1 MKYTNL
7 KRFFTRKQI
16 IALIIS
22 LIILIESFSPYGILL
37 SEVHAASPIKENK
50 PYFEIDI
57 HPIDTSKDY
66 DHWDNDTT
74 YYYYDFD
81 PDTDTIE
88 TYSGTRIVTMDIII
102 KNGTTVTGLN
112 AGNIKLKYDKSIL
125 SPIVEVN
132 IGTNKRPIWELQ
144 EPTDMEDWASD
155 GIYFDTSPATG
166 IDTSSCTFRID
177 GATTKTMADE
187 TVIATLTFKLADGKT
202 MEDITTDVFSIG
214 DPDDIMLA
222 YDGGAYYVNG
232 KDYLLFKGFSAG
244 AKKIN
249 NISFKSQPTK
259 NKYYN
264 TETLDF
270 TGAILTVSYDDG
282 SSEDVT
288 VSDAITSGK
297 MTLDSTTANN
307 TTKKTTLTY
316 DGETIDFD
324 YYVLDSISKKTNLT
338 KMNYEHGDTI
348 DFSGGQ
354 LTATYKD
361 SSGNTL
367 EDTLNIA
374 SEIAT
379 GEITVDKTKADVD
392 NKKVTFTYK
401 SLTTDMTLTVT
412 DPVSSISITKQPTNV
427 TYDDG
432 DTISLAGGEITPV
445 TKSGKT
451 LTPISADDS
460 KVTAS
465 STTASISSIPVSDR
479 WVIAGGNGLTAGNQ
493 KITLTYEGKTADLNI
508 VVNDTVSGV
517 SITTQPTAQN
527 KYGTSAGALNY
538 SGLVATITT
547 SGGGS
552 FTVGASSLAIDTSGY
567 NPTKLAK
574 QSLPVK
580 YGTINSTNT
589 VDIQL
594 VNYITGITTAFTK
607 TEFDYDTSLD
617 DVISNGKY
625 VEVYADGSSSS
636 PKTITAGMVTGY
648 VQKPAG
654 SLFNVNHKYNETLT
668 IKLDSSSNVF
678 DKLPAT
684 ATQVITINDVIKDIS
699 VLYKPSKVTY
709 KYGEAFS
716 ATGGQINI
724 NYISG
729 AQSNISM
736 EASGVT
742 LTEQDGSTINMSPSA
757 SSFVSK
763 TATKTIKVSYTSN
776 GKIFDTSFD
785 VYIKDEAA
793 SISISKNPKTIFNHG
808 DTFDESAGELKIVYK
823 SGNSEVINL
832 NQAVVTE
839 SDGSEV
845 DMEPKYSKYTNNN
858 LVKNLLVTYRGKTTN
873 YDITLQNPIDS
884 ITIENTP
891 KQSYKLNEATT
902 GVGGTIKV
910 TRKAGNTESINIDDS
925 MVSGLD
931 TTVAGTGKTATITY
945 TDEFGNLK
953 TTTYTYDV
961 IDNVTSIDIVAPS
974 KNVYNHGEALALD
987 GTITVHYASGTTNNV
1002 TMTSS
1007 MIKEGSGA
1015 VDMSP
1020 TSYDDDTQKV
1030 NKKLTIE
1037 YSEGGVTKSIDY
1049 PITIINDVKS
1059 IAVQDPATK
1068 TTYNIG
1074 DTLDVT
1080 GLSILVT
1087 RAMGTTGVVTVTPD
1101 MVTGFDS
1108 SKENTNLSL
1117 TISYTENGITKTA
1130 TYEVS
1135 VVDSVKSITIN
1146 GTPQSEV
1153 KYGEELDLSKIKL
1166 DVTKGSGTTQETV
1179 TDSMI
1184 SGYDKTKIGKQTVT
1198 ITYGGQTT
1206 TFDVTVKDYV
1216 TKIEVNPSS
1225 VTGTYNDELSKLITD
1240 NSIKYTVT
1248 YAKAGA
1254 QSPIAL
1260 AESMVS
1266 GYNKATTTAQNLTI
1280 TYTDNDSSSYTN
1292 GDNFTASLQV
1302 TLMNTVSGITIT
1314 PPTKTTYNHGD
1325 SLDLTGGEI
1334 NLTYEDGTSGT
1345 LDISKA
1351 TITESDGSP
1360 LNMSPASYDGTQKV
1374 DKTLKI
1380 EYSKDGQTG
1389 TVNYPITII
1398 NDIKSIAVHDP
1409 ATKTTYNIGDTL
1421 DVTGLSI
1428 LVTRAMGT
1436 TGVVTVTPDMVT
1448 GFDSSKENT
1457 NLSLTISYTEN
1468 GITKTATYE
1477 VSVVDSVKS
1486 ITINGTPQSEV
1497 KYGEELD
1504 LSKIKLDVTKG
1515 SGTTQET
1522 VTDSMIS
1529 GYDKTKIGKQ
1539 TVTITY
1545 GGQTTTFDV
1554 TVKDYV
1560 TKIEVNPSSVTGTY
1574 NDELSKLITDN
1585 SIKYTVTYA
1594 KAGAQSPIALAES
1607 MVSGYNKATTTAQNL
1622 TITYTDNDS
1631 SSYTNGDNFTASLQ
1645 VTLMNT
1651 VSGITITPPTKTT
1664 YNHGDSLDLTGG
1676 EINLTYEDG
1685 TSGTLDISKATIT
1698 ESDGSPL
1705 NMSPASYDGTQKVD
1719 KTLKIEYS
1727 KDGQTGTVNY
1737 PITIIN
1743 DIKSIAVH
1751 DPATKTTYNIG
1762 DTLDVTGLSILVTR
1776 AMGTTGVVTVTP
1788 DMVTGFDSSKENTNL
1803 SLTISYT
1810 ENGITKTATY
1820 EVSVVDSVK
1829 SITINGTPQSEVKY
1843 GEELDLSK
1851 IKLDVT
1857 KGSGTTQ
1864 ETVTDSMISG
1874 YDKTKIGKQTVT
1886 ITYGGQTTTFDVTV
1900 KDYVTK
1906 IEVNPSSVTGTYNDE
1921 LSKLITDNSIKYTV
1935 TYAKAGAQSPIALAE
1950 SMVSGYNKATTT
1962 AQNLTITYTDND
1974 SSSYTNGDNFTASLQ
1989 VTLMNTVSGIT
2000 ITPPTKT
2007 TYNHGDSLDLTGG
2020 EINLTYEDGTSGT
2033 LDISKATITES
2044 DGSPL
2049 NMSPAS
2055 YDGTQKVD
2063 KTLKIEYSK
2072 DGQTGT
2078 VNYPITI
2085 INDIKSIAVHDPAT
2099 KTTYNIGDTLD
2110 VTGLSILVTRAMGTT
2125 GVVTVTPDMVTGF
2138 DSSKENTN
2146 LSLTISYTENGIT
2159 KTATY
2164 EVSVVDSVKSI
2175 TINGTPQSEVKY
2187 GEELDLSKIKLDVT
2201 KGSGTTQET
2210 VTDSMISG
2218 YDKTKIGKQTV
2229 TITYG
2234 GQTTTFDVTVKDY
2247 VTKIEVNPSSVT
2259 GTYNDELSK
2268 LITDNS
2274 IKYTVT
2280 YAKAGAQSP
2289 IALAESMV
2297 SGYNKATTTAQN
2309 LTITYTDNDSSS
2321 YTNGDN
2327 FTASLQVTLMN
2338 TVSGITIT
2346 PPTKTT
2352 YNHGDSLDLTGGEI
2366 NLTYEDGTSGTL
2378 DISKATI
2385 TESDGS
2391 PLNMSPA
2398 SYDGTQK
2405 VDKTLKIE
2413 YSKDGQTGTVNYPIT
2428 IINDV
2433 KSITIKTLPQTEYKV
2448 NETLDI
2454 TTGEL
2459 LVTRAVGTEIVTMSS
2474 PKVTV
2479 SGFDNTQE
2487 SKDLKLTVDYTE
2499 NGITKT
2505 TDYLVNVTDNVQS
2518 ISLKTMPPTNYKYG
2532 EPLNVTGGQIEVVK
2546 DSGVQTINITNDM
2559 IKELDGSEFDSTKLG
2574 TRKLQI
2580 SYGGKTLEY
2589 EITVED
2595 YVTGIILTP
2604 PTKLVYEC
2612 GEELDLTGGKIEKV
2626 MASGTK
2632 IDVALS
2638 DSSVSI
2644 SGYDKTKAGS
2654 QTINVIYEG
2663 ITKQFG
2669 VTVEDNVQSV
2679 TLIGT
2684 PKTEYKYGESLDVA
2698 GLQLEVTSSSGNKQY
2713 VTVTPSM
2720 VTGFNSNQLGEQI
2733 LIITY
2738 KGKTVQYK
2746 VNVKDY
2752 VKDIEIVE
2760 PTKLVYKLNET
2771 IDLNGGTV
2779 RAVMASGTATSPVAM
2794 TSAMI
2799 TGFDSTSIGAKT
2811 LTVSYQGYTKTFGIT
2826 VQDLTN
2832 SMVIKTLPNK
2842 VKYLYGQKLDLT
2854 GGTIEITKESGE
2866 TEIISMTSSM
2876 VTGYNSNKL
2885 GTQTLTVTY
2894 DGLSQT
2900 FPVTVEDYELNS
2912 LFITP
2917 PTKRNYEYG
2926 ESLDLTGGKV
2936 TTKMASGAI
2945 KESTN
2950 MTASMISGFDNTK
2963 VGSQKITVT
2972 YDGKSNSFTISVKD
2986 LIKGISMNTQPN
2998 KTNYDFGANLDV
3010 SGATITVVKSSG
3022 ITVIPVTSNMIS
3034 EYNPKNAGTQ
3044 VIKVSYGGFTTNFIV
3059 NVLPKKNSTK
3069 DSNTKDN
3076 TNINRHHNKTNNNN
3090 NEEANI
3096 PNQEETK
3103 DNQITNDNVQ
3113 ENQNTKPKENT
3124 KEEDNK
3130 EVPKNNTKDDKKQED
3145 KDIERNKGINK
3156 KSIAAIIAA
3165 IALGILI
3172 LIIVFKRNVRI
3183 LIEEDGEFVL
3193 GGLDKVSKNNLKLD
3207 IDQYLDKDTYDNKVK
3222 VVFNDSISKKLD
3234 GKIIEIN
3241 YKNRVFKYKIHYADK
3256 PFEINLDNSVINRI
3270 EVIK

>member
-1080 GLSILVT
+1080 GLSISVT
-1087 RAMGTTGVVTVTPD
+1087 RATGTPKVVTVTPD
-1101 MVTGFDS
+1101 MITGFDS

-1117 TISYTENGITKTA
+1117 TISYTENGITKTT

-1166 DVTKGSGTTQETV
+1166 DVTKGSGTIQETV

-1184 SGYDKTKIGKQTVT
+1184 SGYDKTKLGKQTVT

-1260 AESMVS
+1260 AESMVN
-1266 GYNKATTTAQNLTI
+1266 GYNKATTTAQNLI
-1280 TYTDNDSSSYTN
+1280 VTYTDNDSSSYTN
-1292 GDNFTASLQV
+1292 GNNFTTSLQV

-1334 NLTYEDGTSGT
+1334 NLRYEDGTSGT
-1345 LDISKA
+1345 LDI
-1351 TITESDGSP
+1351 
-1360 LNMSPASYDGTQKV
+1360 N
-1374 DKTLKI
+1374 
-1380 EYSKDGQTG
+1380 
-1389 TVNYPITII
+1389 
-1398 NDIKSIAVHDP
+1398 
-1409 ATKTTYNIGDTL
+1409 
-1421 DVTGLSI
+1421 
-1428 LVTRAMGT
+1428 
-1436 TGVVTVTPDMVT
+1436 
-1448 GFDSSKENT
+1448 
-1457 NLSLTISYTEN
+1457 
-1468 GITKTATYE
+1468 
-1477 VSVVDSVKS
+1477 
-1486 ITINGTPQSEV
+1486 
-1497 KYGEELD
+1497 
-1504 LSKIKLDVTKG
+1504 
-1515 SGTTQET
+1515 
-1522 VTDSMIS
+1522 
-1529 GYDKTKIGKQ
+1529 
-1539 TVTITY
+1539 
-1545 GGQTTTFDV
+1545 
-1554 TVKDYV
+1554 
-1560 TKIEVNPSSVTGTY
+1560 
-1574 NDELSKLITDN
+1574 
-1585 SIKYTVTYA
+1585 
-1594 KAGAQSPIALAES
+1594 
-1607 MVSGYNKATTTAQNL
+1607 
-1622 TITYTDNDS
+1622 
-1631 SSYTNGDNFTASLQ
+1631 
-1645 VTLMNT
+1645 
-1651 VSGITITPPTKTT
+1651 
-1664 YNHGDSLDLTGG
+1664 
-1676 EINLTYEDG
+1676 
-1685 TSGTLDISKATIT
+1685 
-1698 ESDGSPL
+1698 
-1705 NMSPASYDGTQKVD
+1705 
-1719 KTLKIEYS
+1719 
-1727 KDGQTGTVNY
+1727 
-1737 PITIIN
+1737 
-1743 DIKSIAVH
+1743 
-1751 DPATKTTYNIG
+1751 
-1762 DTLDVTGLSILVTR
+1762 
-1776 AMGTTGVVTVTP
+1776 
-1788 DMVTGFDSSKENTNL
+1788 
-1803 SLTISYT
+1803 
-1810 ENGITKTATY
+1810 
-1820 EVSVVDSVK
+1820 
-1829 SITINGTPQSEVKY
+1829 
-1843 GEELDLSK
+1843 
-1851 IKLDVT
+1851 
-1857 KGSGTTQ
+1857 
-1864 ETVTDSMISG
+1864 
-1874 YDKTKIGKQTVT
+1874 
-1886 ITYGGQTTTFDVTV
+1886 
-1900 KDYVTK
+1900 
-1906 IEVNPSSVTGTYNDE
+1906 
-1921 LSKLITDNSIKYTV
+1921 
-1935 TYAKAGAQSPIALAE
+1935 
-1950 SMVSGYNKATTT
+1950 
-1962 AQNLTITYTDND
+1962 
-1974 SSSYTNGDNFTASLQ
+1974 
-1989 VTLMNTVSGIT
+1989 
-2000 ITPPTKT
+2000 
-2007 TYNHGDSLDLTGG
+2007 
-2020 EINLTYEDGTSGT
+2020 
-2033 LDISKATITES
+2033 
-2044 DGSPL
+2044 
-2049 NMSPAS
+2049 
-2055 YDGTQKVD
+2055 
-2063 KTLKIEYSK
+2063 
-2072 DGQTGT
+2072 
-2078 VNYPITI
+2078 
-2085 INDIKSIAVHDPAT
+2085 
-2099 KTTYNIGDTLD
+2099 
-2110 VTGLSILVTRAMGTT
+2110 
-2125 GVVTVTPDMVTGF
+2125 
-2138 DSSKENTN
+2138 
-2146 LSLTISYTENGIT
+2146 
-2159 KTATY
+2159 
-2164 EVSVVDSVKSI
+2164 
-2175 TINGTPQSEVKY
+2175 
-2187 GEELDLSKIKLDVT
+2187 
-2201 KGSGTTQET
+2201 
-2210 VTDSMISG
+2210 
-2218 YDKTKIGKQTV
+2218 
-2229 TITYG
+2229 
-2234 GQTTTFDVTVKDY
+2234 
-2247 VTKIEVNPSSVT
+2247 
-2259 GTYNDELSK
+2259 
-2268 LITDNS
+2268 
-2274 IKYTVT
+2274 
-2280 YAKAGAQSP
+2280 
-2289 IALAESMV
+2289 
-2297 SGYNKATTTAQN
+2297 
-2309 LTITYTDNDSSS
+2309 
-2321 YTNGDN
+2321 
-2327 FTASLQVTLMN
+2327 
-2338 TVSGITIT
+2338 
-2346 PPTKTT
+2346 
-2352 YNHGDSLDLTGGEI
+2352 
-2366 NLTYEDGTSGTL
+2366 
-2378 DISKATI
+2378 KATI

>member
-1080 GLSILVT
+1080 GLSISVT
-1087 RAMGTTGVVTVTPD
+1087 RATGTPKVVTVTPD
-1101 MVTGFDS
+1101 MITGFDS

-1117 TISYTENGITKTA
+1117 TISYTENGITKTT

-1166 DVTKGSGTTQETV
+1166 DVTKGSGTIQETV

-1184 SGYDKTKIGKQTVT
+1184 SGYDKTKLGKQTVT

-1260 AESMVS
+1260 AESMVN

-1292 GDNFTASLQV
+1292 GNNFTTSLQV

-1334 NLTYEDGTSGT
+1334 NLRYEDGTSGT
-1345 LDISKA
+1345 LDINKA

-1360 LNMSPASYDGTQKV
+1360 LNMSPASYGKEQKV

-1522 VTDSMIS
+1522 VTNSMIS

-1585 SIKYTVTYA
+1585 NIKYTVTYA
-1594 KAGAQSPIALAES
+1594 KAGAQSL
-1607 MVSGYNKATTTAQNL
+1607 
-1622 TITYTDNDS
+1622 
-1631 SSYTNGDNFTASLQ
+1631 
-1645 VTLMNT
+1645 
-1651 VSGITITPPTKTT
+1651 
-1664 YNHGDSLDLTGG
+1664 
-1676 EINLTYEDG
+1676 
-1685 TSGTLDISKATIT
+1685 
-1698 ESDGSPL
+1698 
-1705 NMSPASYDGTQKVD
+1705 
-1719 KTLKIEYS
+1719 
-1727 KDGQTGTVNY
+1727 
-1737 PITIIN
+1737 
-1743 DIKSIAVH
+1743 
-1751 DPATKTTYNIG
+1751 
-1762 DTLDVTGLSILVTR
+1762 
-1776 AMGTTGVVTVTP
+1776 
-1788 DMVTGFDSSKENTNL
+1788 
-1803 SLTISYT
+1803 
-1810 ENGITKTATY
+1810 
-1820 EVSVVDSVK
+1820 
-1829 SITINGTPQSEVKY
+1829 
-1843 GEELDLSK
+1843 
-1851 IKLDVT
+1851 
-1857 KGSGTTQ
+1857 
-1864 ETVTDSMISG
+1864 
-1874 YDKTKIGKQTVT
+1874 
-1886 ITYGGQTTTFDVTV
+1886 
-1900 KDYVTK
+1900 
-1906 IEVNPSSVTGTYNDE
+1906 
-1921 LSKLITDNSIKYTV
+1921 
-1935 TYAKAGAQSPIALAE
+1935 
-1950 SMVSGYNKATTT
+1950 
-1962 AQNLTITYTDND
+1962 
-1974 SSSYTNGDNFTASLQ
+1974 
-1989 VTLMNTVSGIT
+1989 
-2000 ITPPTKT
+2000 
-2007 TYNHGDSLDLTGG
+2007 
-2020 EINLTYEDGTSGT
+2020 
-2033 LDISKATITES
+2033 
-2044 DGSPL
+2044 
-2049 NMSPAS
+2049 
-2055 YDGTQKVD
+2055 
-2063 KTLKIEYSK
+2063 
-2072 DGQTGT
+2072 
-2078 VNYPITI
+2078 
-2085 INDIKSIAVHDPAT
+2085 
-2099 KTTYNIGDTLD
+2099 
-2110 VTGLSILVTRAMGTT
+2110 
-2125 GVVTVTPDMVTGF
+2125 
-2138 DSSKENTN
+2138 
-2146 LSLTISYTENGIT
+2146 
-2159 KTATY
+2159 
-2164 EVSVVDSVKSI
+2164 
-2175 TINGTPQSEVKY
+2175 
-2187 GEELDLSKIKLDVT
+2187 
-2201 KGSGTTQET
+2201 
-2210 VTDSMISG
+2210 
-2218 YDKTKIGKQTV
+2218 
-2229 TITYG
+2229 
-2234 GQTTTFDVTVKDY
+2234 
-2247 VTKIEVNPSSVT
+2247 
-2259 GTYNDELSK
+2259 
-2268 LITDNS
+2268 
-2274 IKYTVT
+2274 
-2280 YAKAGAQSP
+2280 

>member
-873 YDITLQNPIDS
+873 YEITLQNPIDS

-1080 GLSILVT
+1080 GLSISVTRATGTPKVVTVTPDMITGFDSSKENTNLSLTISYTENGITKTATYEVSVVDSVKSITINGTPQSEVKYGEELDLSKIKLDVTKGSGTTQETVTDSMISGYDKTKIGKQTVTITYGGQTTTFDVTVKDYVTKIEVNPSSVTGTYNDELSKLITDNSIKYTVTYAKAGAQSPIALAESMVSGYNKATTTAQNLTITYTDNDSSSYTNGNNFTTSLQVTLMNTVSGITITPPTKTTYNHGDSLDLTGGEINLTYEDGTSGTLDINKATITESDGSPLNMSPASYGKEQKVDKTLKIEYSKDGQTGTVNYPITIINDIKSIAVHDPATKTTYNIGDTLDVTGLSILVT
-1087 RAMGTTGVVTVTPD
+1087 RATGTPKLVTVTPD

-1292 GDNFTASLQV
+1292 GNNFTTSLQV

-1345 LDISKA
+1345 LDI
-1351 TITESDGSP
+1351 
-1360 LNMSPASYDGTQKV
+1360 N
-1374 DKTLKI
+1374 
-1380 EYSKDGQTG
+1380 
-1389 TVNYPITII
+1389 
-1398 NDIKSIAVHDP
+1398 
-1409 ATKTTYNIGDTL
+1409 
-1421 DVTGLSI
+1421 
-1428 LVTRAMGT
+1428 
-1436 TGVVTVTPDMVT
+1436 
-1448 GFDSSKENT
+1448 
-1457 NLSLTISYTEN
+1457 
-1468 GITKTATYE
+1468 
-1477 VSVVDSVKS
+1477 
-1486 ITINGTPQSEV
+1486 
-1497 KYGEELD
+1497 
-1504 LSKIKLDVTKG
+1504 
-1515 SGTTQET
+1515 
-1522 VTDSMIS
+1522 
-1529 GYDKTKIGKQ
+1529 
-1539 TVTITY
+1539 
-1545 GGQTTTFDV
+1545 
-1554 TVKDYV
+1554 
-1560 TKIEVNPSSVTGTY
+1560 
-1574 NDELSKLITDN
+1574 
-1585 SIKYTVTYA
+1585 
-1594 KAGAQSPIALAES
+1594 
-1607 MVSGYNKATTTAQNL
+1607 
-1622 TITYTDNDS
+1622 
-1631 SSYTNGDNFTASLQ
+1631 
-1645 VTLMNT
+1645 
-1651 VSGITITPPTKTT
+1651 
-1664 YNHGDSLDLTGG
+1664 
-1676 EINLTYEDG
+1676 
-1685 TSGTLDISKATIT
+1685 
-1698 ESDGSPL
+1698 
-1705 NMSPASYDGTQKVD
+1705 
-1719 KTLKIEYS
+1719 
-1727 KDGQTGTVNY
+1727 
-1737 PITIIN
+1737 
-1743 DIKSIAVH
+1743 
-1751 DPATKTTYNIG
+1751 
-1762 DTLDVTGLSILVTR
+1762 
-1776 AMGTTGVVTVTP
+1776 
-1788 DMVTGFDSSKENTNL
+1788 
-1803 SLTISYT
+1803 
-1810 ENGITKTATY
+1810 
-1820 EVSVVDSVK
+1820 
-1829 SITINGTPQSEVKY
+1829 
-1843 GEELDLSK
+1843 
-1851 IKLDVT
+1851 
-1857 KGSGTTQ
+1857 
-1864 ETVTDSMISG
+1864 
-1874 YDKTKIGKQTVT
+1874 
-1886 ITYGGQTTTFDVTV
+1886 
-1900 KDYVTK
+1900 
-1906 IEVNPSSVTGTYNDE
+1906 
-1921 LSKLITDNSIKYTV
+1921 
-1935 TYAKAGAQSPIALAE
+1935 
-1950 SMVSGYNKATTT
+1950 
-1962 AQNLTITYTDND
+1962 
-1974 SSSYTNGDNFTASLQ
+1974 
-1989 VTLMNTVSGIT
+1989 
-2000 ITPPTKT
+2000 
-2007 TYNHGDSLDLTGG
+2007 
-2020 EINLTYEDGTSGT
+2020 
-2033 LDISKATITES
+2033 
-2044 DGSPL
+2044 
-2049 NMSPAS
+2049 
-2055 YDGTQKVD
+2055 
-2063 KTLKIEYSK
+2063 
-2072 DGQTGT
+2072 
-2078 VNYPITI
+2078 
-2085 INDIKSIAVHDPAT
+2085 
-2099 KTTYNIGDTLD
+2099 
-2110 VTGLSILVTRAMGTT
+2110 
-2125 GVVTVTPDMVTGF
+2125 
-2138 DSSKENTN
+2138 
-2146 LSLTISYTENGIT
+2146 
-2159 KTATY
+2159 
-2164 EVSVVDSVKSI
+2164 
-2175 TINGTPQSEVKY
+2175 
-2187 GEELDLSKIKLDVT
+2187 
-2201 KGSGTTQET
+2201 
-2210 VTDSMISG
+2210 
-2218 YDKTKIGKQTV
+2218 
-2229 TITYG
+2229 
-2234 GQTTTFDVTVKDY
+2234 
-2247 VTKIEVNPSSVT
+2247 
-2259 GTYNDELSK
+2259 
-2268 LITDNS
+2268 
-2274 IKYTVT
+2274 
-2280 YAKAGAQSP
+2280 
-2289 IALAESMV
+2289 
-2297 SGYNKATTTAQN
+2297 
-2309 LTITYTDNDSSS
+2309 
-2321 YTNGDN
+2321 
-2327 FTASLQVTLMN
+2327 
-2338 TVSGITIT
+2338 
-2346 PPTKTT
+2346 
-2352 YNHGDSLDLTGGEI
+2352 
-2366 NLTYEDGTSGTL
+2366 
-2378 DISKATI
+2378 KATI

-2654 QTINVIYEG
+2654 QTINVTYEG

-2771 IDLNGGTV
+2771 IDLSGGTV

-2866 TEIISMTSSM
+2866 TEIISITSSM

-2986 LIKGISMNTQPN
+2986 SIKGISMNTQPN

-3022 ITVIPVTSNMIS
+3022 ITVIPVTSDMIS

>member
-7 KRFFTRKQI
+7 KRFFTRKRI

-297 MTLDSTTANN
+297 ITLDSTTANN

-1080 GLSILVT
+1080 GLSISVT
-1087 RAMGTTGVVTVTPD
+1087 RATGTPKVVTVTPD
-1101 MVTGFDS
+1101 MITGFDS

-1166 DVTKGSGTTQETV
+1166 DVTKGSGTIQETV

-1334 NLTYEDGTSGT
+1334 NLRYEDGTSGT
-1345 LDISKA
+1345 LDINKA

-1515 SGTTQET
+1515 SGTIQET

-1676 EINLTYEDG
+1676 EINLRYEDG
-1685 TSGTLDISKATIT
+1685 TSGTLDI
-1698 ESDGSPL
+1698 
-1705 NMSPASYDGTQKVD
+1705 N
-1719 KTLKIEYS
+1719 
-1727 KDGQTGTVNY
+1727 
-1737 PITIIN
+1737 
-1743 DIKSIAVH
+1743 
-1751 DPATKTTYNIG
+1751 
-1762 DTLDVTGLSILVTR
+1762 
-1776 AMGTTGVVTVTP
+1776 
-1788 DMVTGFDSSKENTNL
+1788 
-1803 SLTISYT
+1803 
-1810 ENGITKTATY
+1810 
-1820 EVSVVDSVK
+1820 
-1829 SITINGTPQSEVKY
+1829 
-1843 GEELDLSK
+1843 
-1851 IKLDVT
+1851 
-1857 KGSGTTQ
+1857 
-1864 ETVTDSMISG
+1864 
-1874 YDKTKIGKQTVT
+1874 
-1886 ITYGGQTTTFDVTV
+1886 
-1900 KDYVTK
+1900 
-1906 IEVNPSSVTGTYNDE
+1906 
-1921 LSKLITDNSIKYTV
+1921 
-1935 TYAKAGAQSPIALAE
+1935 
-1950 SMVSGYNKATTT
+1950 
-1962 AQNLTITYTDND
+1962 
-1974 SSSYTNGDNFTASLQ
+1974 
-1989 VTLMNTVSGIT
+1989 
-2000 ITPPTKT
+2000 
-2007 TYNHGDSLDLTGG
+2007 
-2020 EINLTYEDGTSGT
+2020 
-2033 LDISKATITES
+2033 
-2044 DGSPL
+2044 
-2049 NMSPAS
+2049 
-2055 YDGTQKVD
+2055 
-2063 KTLKIEYSK
+2063 
-2072 DGQTGT
+2072 
-2078 VNYPITI
+2078 
-2085 INDIKSIAVHDPAT
+2085 
-2099 KTTYNIGDTLD
+2099 
-2110 VTGLSILVTRAMGTT
+2110 
-2125 GVVTVTPDMVTGF
+2125 
-2138 DSSKENTN
+2138 
-2146 LSLTISYTENGIT
+2146 
-2159 KTATY
+2159 
-2164 EVSVVDSVKSI
+2164 
-2175 TINGTPQSEVKY
+2175 
-2187 GEELDLSKIKLDVT
+2187 
-2201 KGSGTTQET
+2201 
-2210 VTDSMISG
+2210 
-2218 YDKTKIGKQTV
+2218 
-2229 TITYG
+2229 
-2234 GQTTTFDVTVKDY
+2234 
-2247 VTKIEVNPSSVT
+2247 
-2259 GTYNDELSK
+2259 
-2268 LITDNS
+2268 
-2274 IKYTVT
+2274 
-2280 YAKAGAQSP
+2280 
-2289 IALAESMV
+2289 
-2297 SGYNKATTTAQN
+2297 
-2309 LTITYTDNDSSS
+2309 
-2321 YTNGDN
+2321 
-2327 FTASLQVTLMN
+2327 
-2338 TVSGITIT
+2338 
-2346 PPTKTT
+2346 
-2352 YNHGDSLDLTGGEI
+2352 
-2366 NLTYEDGTSGTL
+2366 
-2378 DISKATI
+2378 KATI

-2518 ISLKTMPPTNYKYG
+2518 ISLKTTPPTNYKYG

-2546 DSGVQTINITNDM
+2546 DSGVQNINITNDM

-2866 TEIISMTSSM
+2866 TEIISITSSM

-2986 LIKGISMNTQPN
+2986 SIKGISMNTQPN

-3022 ITVIPVTSNMIS
+3022 ITVIPVTSDMIS

>member
-1080 GLSILVT
+1080 GLSISVT
-1087 RAMGTTGVVTVTPD
+1087 RATGTPKVVTVTPD
-1101 MVTGFDS
+1101 MITGFDS

-1117 TISYTENGITKTA
+1117 TISYTENGITKTT

-1260 AESMVS
+1260 AESMVN
-1266 GYNKATTTAQNLTI
+1266 GYNKATTTAQNLTV

-1292 GDNFTASLQV
+1292 GNNFTTSLQV

-1334 NLTYEDGTSGT
+1334 NLRYEDGTSGT
-1345 LDISKA
+1345 LDINKA

-1428 LVTRAMGT
+1428 LVTRATGT
-1436 TGVVTVTPDMVT
+1436 PKLVTVTPDMVT

-1468 GITKTATYE
+1468 GITKTARYE

-1607 MVSGYNKATTTAQNL
+1607 MVNGYNKATTTAQNL
-1622 TITYTDNDS
+1622 TVTYTDNDS
-1631 SSYTNGDNFTASLQ
+1631 SSYTNGNNFTTSLQ

-1676 EINLTYEDG
+1676 EINLRYEDG
-1685 TSGTLDISKATIT
+1685 TSGTLDINKATIT

-1776 AMGTTGVVTVTP
+1776 ATGTPKLVTVTP

-1810 ENGITKTATY
+1810 ENGITKTARY

-1950 SMVSGYNKATTT
+1950 SMVNGYNKATTT
-1962 AQNLTITYTDND
+1962 AQNLTVTYTDND
-1974 SSSYTNGDNFTASLQ
+1974 SSSYTNGNNFTTSLQ

-2020 EINLTYEDGTSGT
+2020 EINLRYEDGTSGT
-2033 LDISKATITES
+2033 LDI
-2044 DGSPL
+2044 
-2049 NMSPAS
+2049 N
-2055 YDGTQKVD
+2055 
-2063 KTLKIEYSK
+2063 
-2072 DGQTGT
+2072 
-2078 VNYPITI
+2078 
-2085 INDIKSIAVHDPAT
+2085 
-2099 KTTYNIGDTLD
+2099 
-2110 VTGLSILVTRAMGTT
+2110 
-2125 GVVTVTPDMVTGF
+2125 
-2138 DSSKENTN
+2138 
-2146 LSLTISYTENGIT
+2146 
-2159 KTATY
+2159 
-2164 EVSVVDSVKSI
+2164 
-2175 TINGTPQSEVKY
+2175 
-2187 GEELDLSKIKLDVT
+2187 
-2201 KGSGTTQET
+2201 
-2210 VTDSMISG
+2210 
-2218 YDKTKIGKQTV
+2218 
-2229 TITYG
+2229 
-2234 GQTTTFDVTVKDY
+2234 
-2247 VTKIEVNPSSVT
+2247 
-2259 GTYNDELSK
+2259 
-2268 LITDNS
+2268 
-2274 IKYTVT
+2274 
-2280 YAKAGAQSP
+2280 
-2289 IALAESMV
+2289 
-2297 SGYNKATTTAQN
+2297 
-2309 LTITYTDNDSSS
+2309 
-2321 YTNGDN
+2321 
-2327 FTASLQVTLMN
+2327 
-2338 TVSGITIT
+2338 
-2346 PPTKTT
+2346 
-2352 YNHGDSLDLTGGEI
+2352 
-2366 NLTYEDGTSGTL
+2366 
-2378 DISKATI
+2378 KATI

>member
-1260 AESMVS
+1260 AESMVN
-1266 GYNKATTTAQNLTI
+1266 GYNKATTTAQNLTV

-1292 GDNFTASLQV
+1292 GNNFT
-1302 TLMNTVSGITIT
+1302 T
-1314 PPTKTTYNHGD
+1314 
-1325 SLDLTGGEI
+1325 
-1334 NLTYEDGTSGT
+1334 
-1345 LDISKA
+1345 
-1351 TITESDGSP
+1351 
-1360 LNMSPASYDGTQKV
+1360 
-1374 DKTLKI
+1374 
-1380 EYSKDGQTG
+1380 
-1389 TVNYPITII
+1389 
-1398 NDIKSIAVHDP
+1398 
-1409 ATKTTYNIGDTL
+1409 
-1421 DVTGLSI
+1421 
-1428 LVTRAMGT
+1428 
-1436 TGVVTVTPDMVT
+1436 
-1448 GFDSSKENT
+1448 
-1457 NLSLTISYTEN
+1457 
-1468 GITKTATYE
+1468 
-1477 VSVVDSVKS
+1477 
-1486 ITINGTPQSEV
+1486 
-1497 KYGEELD
+1497 
-1504 LSKIKLDVTKG
+1504 
-1515 SGTTQET
+1515 
-1522 VTDSMIS
+1522 
-1529 GYDKTKIGKQ
+1529 
-1539 TVTITY
+1539 
-1545 GGQTTTFDV
+1545 
-1554 TVKDYV
+1554 
-1560 TKIEVNPSSVTGTY
+1560 
-1574 NDELSKLITDN
+1574 
-1585 SIKYTVTYA
+1585 
-1594 KAGAQSPIALAES
+1594 
-1607 MVSGYNKATTTAQNL
+1607 
-1622 TITYTDNDS
+1622 
-1631 SSYTNGDNFTASLQ
+1631 
-1645 VTLMNT
+1645 
-1651 VSGITITPPTKTT
+1651 
-1664 YNHGDSLDLTGG
+1664 
-1676 EINLTYEDG
+1676 
-1685 TSGTLDISKATIT
+1685 
-1698 ESDGSPL
+1698 
-1705 NMSPASYDGTQKVD
+1705 
-1719 KTLKIEYS
+1719 
-1727 KDGQTGTVNY
+1727 
-1737 PITIIN
+1737 
-1743 DIKSIAVH
+1743 
-1751 DPATKTTYNIG
+1751 
-1762 DTLDVTGLSILVTR
+1762 
-1776 AMGTTGVVTVTP
+1776 
-1788 DMVTGFDSSKENTNL
+1788 
-1803 SLTISYT
+1803 
-1810 ENGITKTATY
+1810 
-1820 EVSVVDSVK
+1820 
-1829 SITINGTPQSEVKY
+1829 
-1843 GEELDLSK
+1843 
-1851 IKLDVT
+1851 
-1857 KGSGTTQ
+1857 
-1864 ETVTDSMISG
+1864 
-1874 YDKTKIGKQTVT
+1874 
-1886 ITYGGQTTTFDVTV
+1886 
-1900 KDYVTK
+1900 
-1906 IEVNPSSVTGTYNDE
+1906 
-1921 LSKLITDNSIKYTV
+1921 
-1935 TYAKAGAQSPIALAE
+1935 
-1950 SMVSGYNKATTT
+1950 
-1962 AQNLTITYTDND
+1962 
-1974 SSSYTNGDNFTASLQ
+1974 
-1989 VTLMNTVSGIT
+1989 
-2000 ITPPTKT
+2000 
-2007 TYNHGDSLDLTGG
+2007 
-2020 EINLTYEDGTSGT
+2020 
-2033 LDISKATITES
+2033 
-2044 DGSPL
+2044 
-2049 NMSPAS
+2049 
-2055 YDGTQKVD
+2055 
-2063 KTLKIEYSK
+2063 
-2072 DGQTGT
+2072 
-2078 VNYPITI
+2078 
-2085 INDIKSIAVHDPAT
+2085 
-2099 KTTYNIGDTLD
+2099 
-2110 VTGLSILVTRAMGTT
+2110 
-2125 GVVTVTPDMVTGF
+2125 
-2138 DSSKENTN
+2138 
-2146 LSLTISYTENGIT
+2146 
-2159 KTATY
+2159 
-2164 EVSVVDSVKSI
+2164 
-2175 TINGTPQSEVKY
+2175 
-2187 GEELDLSKIKLDVT
+2187 
-2201 KGSGTTQET
+2201 
-2210 VTDSMISG
+2210 
-2218 YDKTKIGKQTV
+2218 
-2229 TITYG
+2229 
-2234 GQTTTFDVTVKDY
+2234 
-2247 VTKIEVNPSSVT
+2247 
-2259 GTYNDELSK
+2259 
-2268 LITDNS
+2268 
-2274 IKYTVT
+2274 
-2280 YAKAGAQSP
+2280 
-2289 IALAESMV
+2289 
-2297 SGYNKATTTAQN
+2297 
-2309 LTITYTDNDSSS
+2309 
-2321 YTNGDN
+2321 
-2327 FTASLQVTLMN
+2327 SLQVTLMN

>member
-1059 IAVQDPATK
+1059 I
-1068 TTYNIG
+1068 
-1074 DTLDVT
+1074 
-1080 GLSILVT
+1080 
-1087 RAMGTTGVVTVTPD
+1087 
-1101 MVTGFDS
+1101 
-1108 SKENTNLSL
+1108 
-1117 TISYTENGITKTA
+1117 
-1130 TYEVS
+1130 
-1135 VVDSVKSITIN
+1135 
-1146 GTPQSEV
+1146 
-1153 KYGEELDLSKIKL
+1153 
-1166 DVTKGSGTTQETV
+1166 
-1179 TDSMI
+1179 
-1184 SGYDKTKIGKQTVT
+1184 
-1198 ITYGGQTT
+1198 
-1206 TFDVTVKDYV
+1206 
-1216 TKIEVNPSS
+1216 
-1225 VTGTYNDELSKLITD
+1225 
-1240 NSIKYTVT
+1240 
-1248 YAKAGA
+1248 
-1254 QSPIAL
+1254 
-1260 AESMVS
+1260 
-1266 GYNKATTTAQNLTI
+1266 
-1280 TYTDNDSSSYTN
+1280 
-1292 GDNFTASLQV
+1292 
-1302 TLMNTVSGITIT
+1302 
-1314 PPTKTTYNHGD
+1314 
-1325 SLDLTGGEI
+1325 
-1334 NLTYEDGTSGT
+1334 
-1345 LDISKA
+1345 
-1351 TITESDGSP
+1351 
-1360 LNMSPASYDGTQKV
+1360 
-1374 DKTLKI
+1374 
-1380 EYSKDGQTG
+1380 
-1389 TVNYPITII
+1389 
-1398 NDIKSIAVHDP
+1398 
-1409 ATKTTYNIGDTL
+1409 
-1421 DVTGLSI
+1421 
-1428 LVTRAMGT
+1428 
-1436 TGVVTVTPDMVT
+1436 
-1448 GFDSSKENT
+1448 
-1457 NLSLTISYTEN
+1457 
-1468 GITKTATYE
+1468 
-1477 VSVVDSVKS
+1477 
-1486 ITINGTPQSEV
+1486 
-1497 KYGEELD
+1497 
-1504 LSKIKLDVTKG
+1504 
-1515 SGTTQET
+1515 
-1522 VTDSMIS
+1522 
-1529 GYDKTKIGKQ
+1529 
-1539 TVTITY
+1539 
-1545 GGQTTTFDV
+1545 
-1554 TVKDYV
+1554 
-1560 TKIEVNPSSVTGTY
+1560 
-1574 NDELSKLITDN
+1574 
-1585 SIKYTVTYA
+1585 
-1594 KAGAQSPIALAES
+1594 
-1607 MVSGYNKATTTAQNL
+1607 
-1622 TITYTDNDS
+1622 
-1631 SSYTNGDNFTASLQ
+1631 
-1645 VTLMNT
+1645 
-1651 VSGITITPPTKTT
+1651 
-1664 YNHGDSLDLTGG
+1664 
-1676 EINLTYEDG
+1676 
-1685 TSGTLDISKATIT
+1685 
-1698 ESDGSPL
+1698 
-1705 NMSPASYDGTQKVD
+1705 
-1719 KTLKIEYS
+1719 
-1727 KDGQTGTVNY
+1727 
-1737 PITIIN
+1737 
-1743 DIKSIAVH
+1743 
-1751 DPATKTTYNIG
+1751 
-1762 DTLDVTGLSILVTR
+1762 
-1776 AMGTTGVVTVTP
+1776 
-1788 DMVTGFDSSKENTNL
+1788 
-1803 SLTISYT
+1803 
-1810 ENGITKTATY
+1810 
-1820 EVSVVDSVK
+1820 
-1829 SITINGTPQSEVKY
+1829 
-1843 GEELDLSK
+1843 
-1851 IKLDVT
+1851 
-1857 KGSGTTQ
+1857 
-1864 ETVTDSMISG
+1864 
-1874 YDKTKIGKQTVT
+1874 
-1886 ITYGGQTTTFDVTV
+1886 
-1900 KDYVTK
+1900 
-1906 IEVNPSSVTGTYNDE
+1906 
-1921 LSKLITDNSIKYTV
+1921 
-1935 TYAKAGAQSPIALAE
+1935 
-1950 SMVSGYNKATTT
+1950 
-1962 AQNLTITYTDND
+1962 
-1974 SSSYTNGDNFTASLQ
+1974 
-1989 VTLMNTVSGIT
+1989 
-2000 ITPPTKT
+2000 
-2007 TYNHGDSLDLTGG
+2007 
-2020 EINLTYEDGTSGT
+2020 
-2033 LDISKATITES
+2033 
-2044 DGSPL
+2044 
-2049 NMSPAS
+2049 
-2055 YDGTQKVD
+2055 
-2063 KTLKIEYSK
+2063 
-2072 DGQTGT
+2072 
-2078 VNYPITI
+2078 
-2085 INDIKSIAVHDPAT
+2085 
-2099 KTTYNIGDTLD
+2099 
-2110 VTGLSILVTRAMGTT
+2110 
-2125 GVVTVTPDMVTGF
+2125 
-2138 DSSKENTN
+2138 
-2146 LSLTISYTENGIT
+2146 
-2159 KTATY
+2159 
-2164 EVSVVDSVKSI
+2164 
-2175 TINGTPQSEVKY
+2175 
-2187 GEELDLSKIKLDVT
+2187 
-2201 KGSGTTQET
+2201 
-2210 VTDSMISG
+2210 
-2218 YDKTKIGKQTV
+2218 
-2229 TITYG
+2229 
-2234 GQTTTFDVTVKDY
+2234 
-2247 VTKIEVNPSSVT
+2247 
-2259 GTYNDELSK
+2259 
-2268 LITDNS
+2268 
-2274 IKYTVT
+2274 
-2280 YAKAGAQSP
+2280 
-2289 IALAESMV
+2289 
-2297 SGYNKATTTAQN
+2297 
-2309 LTITYTDNDSSS
+2309 
-2321 YTNGDN
+2321 
-2327 FTASLQVTLMN
+2327 
-2338 TVSGITIT
+2338 
-2346 PPTKTT
+2346 
-2352 YNHGDSLDLTGGEI
+2352 
-2366 NLTYEDGTSGTL
+2366 
-2378 DISKATI
+2378 
-2385 TESDGS
+2385 
-2391 PLNMSPA
+2391 
-2398 SYDGTQK
+2398 
-2405 VDKTLKIE
+2405 
-2413 YSKDGQTGTVNYPIT
+2413 
-2428 IINDV
+2428 
-2433 KSITIKTLPQTEYKV
+2433 TIKTLPQTEYKV

-2866 TEIISMTSSM
+2866 TEIISITSSM

>member
-7 KRFFTRKQI
+7 KRFFTRKRI

-297 MTLDSTTANN
+297 ITLDSTTANN

-1166 DVTKGSGTTQETV
+1166 DVTKGSGTIQETV

-1184 SGYDKTKIGKQTVT
+1184 SGYDKTKLGKQTVT

-1280 TYTDNDSSSYTN
+1280 TYTDNDSN
-1292 GDNFTASLQV
+1292 
-1302 TLMNTVSGITIT
+1302 
-1314 PPTKTTYNHGD
+1314 
-1325 SLDLTGGEI
+1325 
-1334 NLTYEDGTSGT
+1334 
-1345 LDISKA
+1345 
-1351 TITESDGSP
+1351 
-1360 LNMSPASYDGTQKV
+1360 
-1374 DKTLKI
+1374 
-1380 EYSKDGQTG
+1380 
-1389 TVNYPITII
+1389 
-1398 NDIKSIAVHDP
+1398 
-1409 ATKTTYNIGDTL
+1409 
-1421 DVTGLSI
+1421 
-1428 LVTRAMGT
+1428 
-1436 TGVVTVTPDMVT
+1436 
-1448 GFDSSKENT
+1448 
-1457 NLSLTISYTEN
+1457 
-1468 GITKTATYE
+1468 
-1477 VSVVDSVKS
+1477 
-1486 ITINGTPQSEV
+1486 
-1497 KYGEELD
+1497 
-1504 LSKIKLDVTKG
+1504 
-1515 SGTTQET
+1515 
-1522 VTDSMIS
+1522 
-1529 GYDKTKIGKQ
+1529 
-1539 TVTITY
+1539 
-1545 GGQTTTFDV
+1545 
-1554 TVKDYV
+1554 
-1560 TKIEVNPSSVTGTY
+1560 
-1574 NDELSKLITDN
+1574 
-1585 SIKYTVTYA
+1585 
-1594 KAGAQSPIALAES
+1594 
-1607 MVSGYNKATTTAQNL
+1607 
-1622 TITYTDNDS
+1622 
-1631 SSYTNGDNFTASLQ
+1631 
-1645 VTLMNT
+1645 
-1651 VSGITITPPTKTT
+1651 
-1664 YNHGDSLDLTGG
+1664 
-1676 EINLTYEDG
+1676 
-1685 TSGTLDISKATIT
+1685 
-1698 ESDGSPL
+1698 
-1705 NMSPASYDGTQKVD
+1705 
-1719 KTLKIEYS
+1719 
-1727 KDGQTGTVNY
+1727 
-1737 PITIIN
+1737 
-1743 DIKSIAVH
+1743 
-1751 DPATKTTYNIG
+1751 
-1762 DTLDVTGLSILVTR
+1762 
-1776 AMGTTGVVTVTP
+1776 
-1788 DMVTGFDSSKENTNL
+1788 
-1803 SLTISYT
+1803 
-1810 ENGITKTATY
+1810 
-1820 EVSVVDSVK
+1820 
-1829 SITINGTPQSEVKY
+1829 
-1843 GEELDLSK
+1843 
-1851 IKLDVT
+1851 
-1857 KGSGTTQ
+1857 
-1864 ETVTDSMISG
+1864 
-1874 YDKTKIGKQTVT
+1874 
-1886 ITYGGQTTTFDVTV
+1886 
-1900 KDYVTK
+1900 
-1906 IEVNPSSVTGTYNDE
+1906 
-1921 LSKLITDNSIKYTV
+1921 
-1935 TYAKAGAQSPIALAE
+1935 
-1950 SMVSGYNKATTT
+1950 
-1962 AQNLTITYTDND
+1962 
-1974 SSSYTNGDNFTASLQ
+1974 
-1989 VTLMNTVSGIT
+1989 
-2000 ITPPTKT
+2000 
-2007 TYNHGDSLDLTGG
+2007 
-2020 EINLTYEDGTSGT
+2020 
-2033 LDISKATITES
+2033 
-2044 DGSPL
+2044 
-2049 NMSPAS
+2049 
-2055 YDGTQKVD
+2055 
-2063 KTLKIEYSK
+2063 
-2072 DGQTGT
+2072 
-2078 VNYPITI
+2078 
-2085 INDIKSIAVHDPAT
+2085 
-2099 KTTYNIGDTLD
+2099 
-2110 VTGLSILVTRAMGTT
+2110 
-2125 GVVTVTPDMVTGF
+2125 
-2138 DSSKENTN
+2138 
-2146 LSLTISYTENGIT
+2146 
-2159 KTATY
+2159 
-2164 EVSVVDSVKSI
+2164 
-2175 TINGTPQSEVKY
+2175 
-2187 GEELDLSKIKLDVT
+2187 
-2201 KGSGTTQET
+2201 
-2210 VTDSMISG
+2210 
-2218 YDKTKIGKQTV
+2218 
-2229 TITYG
+2229 
-2234 GQTTTFDVTVKDY
+2234 
-2247 VTKIEVNPSSVT
+2247 
-2259 GTYNDELSK
+2259 
-2268 LITDNS
+2268 
-2274 IKYTVT
+2274 
-2280 YAKAGAQSP
+2280 
-2289 IALAESMV
+2289 
-2297 SGYNKATTTAQN
+2297 
-2309 LTITYTDNDSSS
+2309 S

-2518 ISLKTMPPTNYKYG
+2518 ISLKTTPPTNYKYG

-2546 DSGVQTINITNDM
+2546 DSGVQNINITNDM

-2866 TEIISMTSSM
+2866 TEIISITSSM

-2986 LIKGISMNTQPN
+2986 SIKGISMNTQPN

-3022 ITVIPVTSNMIS
+3022 ITVIPVTSDMIS

>member
-873 YDITLQNPIDS
+873 YEITLQNPIDS

-1037 YSEGGVTKSIDY
+1037 YSEGGVTKSID
-1049 PITIINDVKS
+1049 
-1059 IAVQDPATK
+1059 
-1068 TTYNIG
+1068 
-1074 DTLDVT
+1074 
-1080 GLSILVT
+1080 
-1087 RAMGTTGVVTVTPD
+1087 
-1101 MVTGFDS
+1101 
-1108 SKENTNLSL
+1108 
-1117 TISYTENGITKTA
+1117 
-1130 TYEVS
+1130 
-1135 VVDSVKSITIN
+1135 
-1146 GTPQSEV
+1146 
-1153 KYGEELDLSKIKL
+1153 
-1166 DVTKGSGTTQETV
+1166 
-1179 TDSMI
+1179 
-1184 SGYDKTKIGKQTVT
+1184 
-1198 ITYGGQTT
+1198 
-1206 TFDVTVKDYV
+1206 
-1216 TKIEVNPSS
+1216 
-1225 VTGTYNDELSKLITD
+1225 
-1240 NSIKYTVT
+1240 
-1248 YAKAGA
+1248 
-1254 QSPIAL
+1254 
-1260 AESMVS
+1260 
-1266 GYNKATTTAQNLTI
+1266 
-1280 TYTDNDSSSYTN
+1280 
-1292 GDNFTASLQV
+1292 
-1302 TLMNTVSGITIT
+1302 
-1314 PPTKTTYNHGD
+1314 
-1325 SLDLTGGEI
+1325 
-1334 NLTYEDGTSGT
+1334 
-1345 LDISKA
+1345 
-1351 TITESDGSP
+1351 
-1360 LNMSPASYDGTQKV
+1360 
-1374 DKTLKI
+1374 
-1380 EYSKDGQTG
+1380 
-1389 TVNYPITII
+1389 
-1398 NDIKSIAVHDP
+1398 
-1409 ATKTTYNIGDTL
+1409 
-1421 DVTGLSI
+1421 
-1428 LVTRAMGT
+1428 
-1436 TGVVTVTPDMVT
+1436 
-1448 GFDSSKENT
+1448 
-1457 NLSLTISYTEN
+1457 
-1468 GITKTATYE
+1468 
-1477 VSVVDSVKS
+1477 
-1486 ITINGTPQSEV
+1486 
-1497 KYGEELD
+1497 
-1504 LSKIKLDVTKG
+1504 
-1515 SGTTQET
+1515 
-1522 VTDSMIS
+1522 
-1529 GYDKTKIGKQ
+1529 
-1539 TVTITY
+1539 
-1545 GGQTTTFDV
+1545 
-1554 TVKDYV
+1554 
-1560 TKIEVNPSSVTGTY
+1560 
-1574 NDELSKLITDN
+1574 
-1585 SIKYTVTYA
+1585 
-1594 KAGAQSPIALAES
+1594 
-1607 MVSGYNKATTTAQNL
+1607 
-1622 TITYTDNDS
+1622 
-1631 SSYTNGDNFTASLQ
+1631 
-1645 VTLMNT
+1645 
-1651 VSGITITPPTKTT
+1651 
-1664 YNHGDSLDLTGG
+1664 
-1676 EINLTYEDG
+1676 
-1685 TSGTLDISKATIT
+1685 
-1698 ESDGSPL
+1698 
-1705 NMSPASYDGTQKVD
+1705 
-1719 KTLKIEYS
+1719 
-1727 KDGQTGTVNY
+1727 
-1737 PITIIN
+1737 
-1743 DIKSIAVH
+1743 
-1751 DPATKTTYNIG
+1751 
-1762 DTLDVTGLSILVTR
+1762 
-1776 AMGTTGVVTVTP
+1776 
-1788 DMVTGFDSSKENTNL
+1788 
-1803 SLTISYT
+1803 
-1810 ENGITKTATY
+1810 
-1820 EVSVVDSVK
+1820 
-1829 SITINGTPQSEVKY
+1829 
-1843 GEELDLSK
+1843 
-1851 IKLDVT
+1851 
-1857 KGSGTTQ
+1857 
-1864 ETVTDSMISG
+1864 
-1874 YDKTKIGKQTVT
+1874 
-1886 ITYGGQTTTFDVTV
+1886 
-1900 KDYVTK
+1900 
-1906 IEVNPSSVTGTYNDE
+1906 
-1921 LSKLITDNSIKYTV
+1921 
-1935 TYAKAGAQSPIALAE
+1935 
-1950 SMVSGYNKATTT
+1950 
-1962 AQNLTITYTDND
+1962 
-1974 SSSYTNGDNFTASLQ
+1974 
-1989 VTLMNTVSGIT
+1989 
-2000 ITPPTKT
+2000 
-2007 TYNHGDSLDLTGG
+2007 
-2020 EINLTYEDGTSGT
+2020 
-2033 LDISKATITES
+2033 
-2044 DGSPL
+2044 
-2049 NMSPAS
+2049 
-2055 YDGTQKVD
+2055 
-2063 KTLKIEYSK
+2063 
-2072 DGQTGT
+2072 
-2078 VNYPITI
+2078 
-2085 INDIKSIAVHDPAT
+2085 
-2099 KTTYNIGDTLD
+2099 
-2110 VTGLSILVTRAMGTT
+2110 
-2125 GVVTVTPDMVTGF
+2125 
-2138 DSSKENTN
+2138 
-2146 LSLTISYTENGIT
+2146 
-2159 KTATY
+2159 
-2164 EVSVVDSVKSI
+2164 
-2175 TINGTPQSEVKY
+2175 
-2187 GEELDLSKIKLDVT
+2187 
-2201 KGSGTTQET
+2201 
-2210 VTDSMISG
+2210 
-2218 YDKTKIGKQTV
+2218 
-2229 TITYG
+2229 
-2234 GQTTTFDVTVKDY
+2234 
-2247 VTKIEVNPSSVT
+2247 
-2259 GTYNDELSK
+2259 
-2268 LITDNS
+2268 
-2274 IKYTVT
+2274 
-2280 YAKAGAQSP
+2280 
-2289 IALAESMV
+2289 
-2297 SGYNKATTTAQN
+2297 
-2309 LTITYTDNDSSS
+2309 
-2321 YTNGDN
+2321 
-2327 FTASLQVTLMN
+2327 
-2338 TVSGITIT
+2338 
-2346 PPTKTT
+2346 
-2352 YNHGDSLDLTGGEI
+2352 
-2366 NLTYEDGTSGTL
+2366 
-2378 DISKATI
+2378 
-2385 TESDGS
+2385 
-2391 PLNMSPA
+2391 
-2398 SYDGTQK
+2398 
-2405 VDKTLKIE
+2405 
-2413 YSKDGQTGTVNYPIT
+2413 YPIT

-2654 QTINVIYEG
+2654 QTINVTYEG

-2771 IDLNGGTV
+2771 IDLSGGTV

-2866 TEIISMTSSM
+2866 TEIISITSSM

-2986 LIKGISMNTQPN
+2986 SIKGISMNTQPN

-3022 ITVIPVTSNMIS
+3022 ITVIPVTSDMIS

>member
-1130 TYEVS
+1130 RYEVS

-1166 DVTKGSGTTQETV
+1166 DVTKGSGTIQETV

-1292 GDNFTASLQV
+1292 GNNFTTSLQV

-1345 LDISKA
+1345 LDI
-1351 TITESDGSP
+1351 
-1360 LNMSPASYDGTQKV
+1360 N
-1374 DKTLKI
+1374 
-1380 EYSKDGQTG
+1380 
-1389 TVNYPITII
+1389 
-1398 NDIKSIAVHDP
+1398 
-1409 ATKTTYNIGDTL
+1409 
-1421 DVTGLSI
+1421 
-1428 LVTRAMGT
+1428 
-1436 TGVVTVTPDMVT
+1436 
-1448 GFDSSKENT
+1448 
-1457 NLSLTISYTEN
+1457 
-1468 GITKTATYE
+1468 
-1477 VSVVDSVKS
+1477 
-1486 ITINGTPQSEV
+1486 
-1497 KYGEELD
+1497 
-1504 LSKIKLDVTKG
+1504 
-1515 SGTTQET
+1515 
-1522 VTDSMIS
+1522 
-1529 GYDKTKIGKQ
+1529 
-1539 TVTITY
+1539 
-1545 GGQTTTFDV
+1545 
-1554 TVKDYV
+1554 
-1560 TKIEVNPSSVTGTY
+1560 
-1574 NDELSKLITDN
+1574 
-1585 SIKYTVTYA
+1585 
-1594 KAGAQSPIALAES
+1594 
-1607 MVSGYNKATTTAQNL
+1607 
-1622 TITYTDNDS
+1622 
-1631 SSYTNGDNFTASLQ
+1631 
-1645 VTLMNT
+1645 
-1651 VSGITITPPTKTT
+1651 
-1664 YNHGDSLDLTGG
+1664 
-1676 EINLTYEDG
+1676 
-1685 TSGTLDISKATIT
+1685 
-1698 ESDGSPL
+1698 
-1705 NMSPASYDGTQKVD
+1705 
-1719 KTLKIEYS
+1719 
-1727 KDGQTGTVNY
+1727 
-1737 PITIIN
+1737 
-1743 DIKSIAVH
+1743 
-1751 DPATKTTYNIG
+1751 
-1762 DTLDVTGLSILVTR
+1762 
-1776 AMGTTGVVTVTP
+1776 
-1788 DMVTGFDSSKENTNL
+1788 
-1803 SLTISYT
+1803 
-1810 ENGITKTATY
+1810 
-1820 EVSVVDSVK
+1820 
-1829 SITINGTPQSEVKY
+1829 
-1843 GEELDLSK
+1843 
-1851 IKLDVT
+1851 
-1857 KGSGTTQ
+1857 
-1864 ETVTDSMISG
+1864 
-1874 YDKTKIGKQTVT
+1874 
-1886 ITYGGQTTTFDVTV
+1886 
-1900 KDYVTK
+1900 
-1906 IEVNPSSVTGTYNDE
+1906 
-1921 LSKLITDNSIKYTV
+1921 
-1935 TYAKAGAQSPIALAE
+1935 
-1950 SMVSGYNKATTT
+1950 
-1962 AQNLTITYTDND
+1962 
-1974 SSSYTNGDNFTASLQ
+1974 
-1989 VTLMNTVSGIT
+1989 
-2000 ITPPTKT
+2000 
-2007 TYNHGDSLDLTGG
+2007 
-2020 EINLTYEDGTSGT
+2020 
-2033 LDISKATITES
+2033 
-2044 DGSPL
+2044 
-2049 NMSPAS
+2049 
-2055 YDGTQKVD
+2055 
-2063 KTLKIEYSK
+2063 
-2072 DGQTGT
+2072 
-2078 VNYPITI
+2078 
-2085 INDIKSIAVHDPAT
+2085 
-2099 KTTYNIGDTLD
+2099 
-2110 VTGLSILVTRAMGTT
+2110 
-2125 GVVTVTPDMVTGF
+2125 
-2138 DSSKENTN
+2138 
-2146 LSLTISYTENGIT
+2146 
-2159 KTATY
+2159 
-2164 EVSVVDSVKSI
+2164 
-2175 TINGTPQSEVKY
+2175 
-2187 GEELDLSKIKLDVT
+2187 
-2201 KGSGTTQET
+2201 
-2210 VTDSMISG
+2210 
-2218 YDKTKIGKQTV
+2218 
-2229 TITYG
+2229 
-2234 GQTTTFDVTVKDY
+2234 
-2247 VTKIEVNPSSVT
+2247 
-2259 GTYNDELSK
+2259 
-2268 LITDNS
+2268 
-2274 IKYTVT
+2274 
-2280 YAKAGAQSP
+2280 
-2289 IALAESMV
+2289 
-2297 SGYNKATTTAQN
+2297 
-2309 LTITYTDNDSSS
+2309 
-2321 YTNGDN
+2321 
-2327 FTASLQVTLMN
+2327 
-2338 TVSGITIT
+2338 
-2346 PPTKTT
+2346 
-2352 YNHGDSLDLTGGEI
+2352 
-2366 NLTYEDGTSGTL
+2366 
-2378 DISKATI
+2378 KATI

-2487 SKDLKLTVDYTE
+2487 SKNLKLTVDYTE

-2518 ISLKTMPPTNYKYG
+2518 ISLKTTPPTNYKYG

-2894 DGLSQT
+2894 NGLSQT

-2986 LIKGISMNTQPN
+2986 SIKGISMNTQPN

-3022 ITVIPVTSNMIS
+3022 ITVIPVTSDMIS

>member
-7 KRFFTRKQI
+7 KRFFTRKRI

-57 HPIDTSKDY
+57 HPIDTSKDFK
-66 DHWDNDTT
+66 HWDNDTT

-270 TGAILTVSYDDG
+270 TGAILTASYDDG

-297 MTLDSTTANN
+297 ITLDSTTANN

-379 GEITVDKTKADVD
+379 GEITVDKTKAYVD

-465 STTASISSIPVSDR
+465 STTASISSIPASDR

-607 TEFDYDTSLD
+607 TEFDYGTSLD

-757 SSFVSK
+757 SSFVSG

-785 VYIKDEAA
+785 IYIKDETA

-858 LVKNLLVTYRGKTTN
+858 LVKNLLVTYRGQTTN

-884 ITIENTP
+884 IAIENTP

-931 TTVAGTGKTATITY
+931 TTVAGTGKNATITY

-1007 MIKEGSGA
+1007 MIKEGFGA

-1087 RAMGTTGVVTVTPD
+1087 RATGTPKVVTVTPD

-1146 GTPQSEV
+1146 GTPQSKV

-1280 TYTDNDSSSYTN
+1280 TYTDNESSSYTN

-1325 SLDLTGGEI
+1325 SLDLAGGEI

-1345 LDISKA
+1345 LDINKA

-1428 LVTRAMGT
+1428 LVTRATGT
-1436 TGVVTVTPDMVT
+1436 PKLVTVTPDMIT

-1468 GITKTATYE
+1468 EITKTATYE

-1486 ITINGTPQSEV
+1486 ITINGTPQSKV

-1622 TITYTDNDS
+1622 TITYTDNES

-1664 YNHGDSLDLTGG
+1664 YNHGDSLDLAGG

-1685 TSGTLDISKATIT
+1685 TSGTLDI
-1698 ESDGSPL
+1698 
-1705 NMSPASYDGTQKVD
+1705 N
-1719 KTLKIEYS
+1719 
-1727 KDGQTGTVNY
+1727 
-1737 PITIIN
+1737 
-1743 DIKSIAVH
+1743 
-1751 DPATKTTYNIG
+1751 
-1762 DTLDVTGLSILVTR
+1762 
-1776 AMGTTGVVTVTP
+1776 
-1788 DMVTGFDSSKENTNL
+1788 
-1803 SLTISYT
+1803 
-1810 ENGITKTATY
+1810 
-1820 EVSVVDSVK
+1820 
-1829 SITINGTPQSEVKY
+1829 
-1843 GEELDLSK
+1843 
-1851 IKLDVT
+1851 
-1857 KGSGTTQ
+1857 
-1864 ETVTDSMISG
+1864 
-1874 YDKTKIGKQTVT
+1874 
-1886 ITYGGQTTTFDVTV
+1886 
-1900 KDYVTK
+1900 
-1906 IEVNPSSVTGTYNDE
+1906 
-1921 LSKLITDNSIKYTV
+1921 
-1935 TYAKAGAQSPIALAE
+1935 
-1950 SMVSGYNKATTT
+1950 
-1962 AQNLTITYTDND
+1962 
-1974 SSSYTNGDNFTASLQ
+1974 
-1989 VTLMNTVSGIT
+1989 
-2000 ITPPTKT
+2000 
-2007 TYNHGDSLDLTGG
+2007 
-2020 EINLTYEDGTSGT
+2020 
-2033 LDISKATITES
+2033 
-2044 DGSPL
+2044 
-2049 NMSPAS
+2049 
-2055 YDGTQKVD
+2055 
-2063 KTLKIEYSK
+2063 
-2072 DGQTGT
+2072 
-2078 VNYPITI
+2078 
-2085 INDIKSIAVHDPAT
+2085 
-2099 KTTYNIGDTLD
+2099 
-2110 VTGLSILVTRAMGTT
+2110 
-2125 GVVTVTPDMVTGF
+2125 
-2138 DSSKENTN
+2138 
-2146 LSLTISYTENGIT
+2146 
-2159 KTATY
+2159 
-2164 EVSVVDSVKSI
+2164 
-2175 TINGTPQSEVKY
+2175 
-2187 GEELDLSKIKLDVT
+2187 
-2201 KGSGTTQET
+2201 
-2210 VTDSMISG
+2210 
-2218 YDKTKIGKQTV
+2218 
-2229 TITYG
+2229 
-2234 GQTTTFDVTVKDY
+2234 
-2247 VTKIEVNPSSVT
+2247 
-2259 GTYNDELSK
+2259 
-2268 LITDNS
+2268 
-2274 IKYTVT
+2274 
-2280 YAKAGAQSP
+2280 
-2289 IALAESMV
+2289 
-2297 SGYNKATTTAQN
+2297 
-2309 LTITYTDNDSSS
+2309 
-2321 YTNGDN
+2321 
-2327 FTASLQVTLMN
+2327 
-2338 TVSGITIT
+2338 
-2346 PPTKTT
+2346 
-2352 YNHGDSLDLTGGEI
+2352 
-2366 NLTYEDGTSGTL
+2366 
-2378 DISKATI
+2378 KATI

-2518 ISLKTMPPTNYKYG
+2518 ISLKTTPPTNYKYG

-2580 SYGGKTLEY
+2580 LYGGKTLEY

-2654 QTINVIYEG
+2654 QTINVTYEG

-2698 GLQLEVTSSSGNKQY
+2698 GLQLEVTSSSGSKQY

-2720 VTGFNSNQLGEQI
+2720 VTEFNSNQLGEQI

-2771 IDLNGGTV
+2771 IDLSGGTV

-2876 VTGYNSNKL
+2876 VTGYNPNKL

-2936 TTKMASGAI
+2936 TIKMASGAI

-2950 MTASMISGFDNTK
+2950 MTASRISGFDNTK

-2986 LIKGISMNTQPN
+2986 SIKGISMNTQPN

-3022 ITVIPVTSNMIS
+3022 ITVIPVTSDMIS

-3193 GGLDKVSKNNLKLD
+3193 GGLDKVSNNNLKLD

>member
-7 KRFFTRKQI
+7 KRFFTRKRI

-297 MTLDSTTANN
+297 ITLDSTTANN

-1080 GLSILVT
+1080 GLSISVT
-1087 RAMGTTGVVTVTPD
+1087 RATGTPKVVTVTPD
-1101 MVTGFDS
+1101 MITGFDS

-1166 DVTKGSGTTQETV
+1166 DVTKGSGTIQETV

-1280 TYTDNDSSSYTN
+1280 TYTDNESSSYTN

-1325 SLDLTGGEI
+1325 SLDLAGGEI

-1345 LDISKA
+1345 LDINKA

-1515 SGTTQET
+1515 SGTIQET

-1622 TITYTDNDS
+1622 TITYTDNES

-1664 YNHGDSLDLTGG
+1664 YNHGDSLDLAGG

-1685 TSGTLDISKATIT
+1685 TSGTLDI
-1698 ESDGSPL
+1698 
-1705 NMSPASYDGTQKVD
+1705 N
-1719 KTLKIEYS
+1719 
-1727 KDGQTGTVNY
+1727 
-1737 PITIIN
+1737 
-1743 DIKSIAVH
+1743 
-1751 DPATKTTYNIG
+1751 
-1762 DTLDVTGLSILVTR
+1762 
-1776 AMGTTGVVTVTP
+1776 
-1788 DMVTGFDSSKENTNL
+1788 
-1803 SLTISYT
+1803 
-1810 ENGITKTATY
+1810 
-1820 EVSVVDSVK
+1820 
-1829 SITINGTPQSEVKY
+1829 
-1843 GEELDLSK
+1843 
-1851 IKLDVT
+1851 
-1857 KGSGTTQ
+1857 
-1864 ETVTDSMISG
+1864 
-1874 YDKTKIGKQTVT
+1874 
-1886 ITYGGQTTTFDVTV
+1886 
-1900 KDYVTK
+1900 
-1906 IEVNPSSVTGTYNDE
+1906 
-1921 LSKLITDNSIKYTV
+1921 
-1935 TYAKAGAQSPIALAE
+1935 
-1950 SMVSGYNKATTT
+1950 
-1962 AQNLTITYTDND
+1962 
-1974 SSSYTNGDNFTASLQ
+1974 
-1989 VTLMNTVSGIT
+1989 
-2000 ITPPTKT
+2000 
-2007 TYNHGDSLDLTGG
+2007 
-2020 EINLTYEDGTSGT
+2020 
-2033 LDISKATITES
+2033 
-2044 DGSPL
+2044 
-2049 NMSPAS
+2049 
-2055 YDGTQKVD
+2055 
-2063 KTLKIEYSK
+2063 
-2072 DGQTGT
+2072 
-2078 VNYPITI
+2078 
-2085 INDIKSIAVHDPAT
+2085 
-2099 KTTYNIGDTLD
+2099 
-2110 VTGLSILVTRAMGTT
+2110 
-2125 GVVTVTPDMVTGF
+2125 
-2138 DSSKENTN
+2138 
-2146 LSLTISYTENGIT
+2146 
-2159 KTATY
+2159 
-2164 EVSVVDSVKSI
+2164 
-2175 TINGTPQSEVKY
+2175 
-2187 GEELDLSKIKLDVT
+2187 
-2201 KGSGTTQET
+2201 
-2210 VTDSMISG
+2210 
-2218 YDKTKIGKQTV
+2218 
-2229 TITYG
+2229 
-2234 GQTTTFDVTVKDY
+2234 
-2247 VTKIEVNPSSVT
+2247 
-2259 GTYNDELSK
+2259 
-2268 LITDNS
+2268 
-2274 IKYTVT
+2274 
-2280 YAKAGAQSP
+2280 
-2289 IALAESMV
+2289 
-2297 SGYNKATTTAQN
+2297 
-2309 LTITYTDNDSSS
+2309 
-2321 YTNGDN
+2321 
-2327 FTASLQVTLMN
+2327 
-2338 TVSGITIT
+2338 
-2346 PPTKTT
+2346 
-2352 YNHGDSLDLTGGEI
+2352 
-2366 NLTYEDGTSGTL
+2366 
-2378 DISKATI
+2378 KATI

-2518 ISLKTMPPTNYKYG
+2518 ISLKTTPPTNYKYG

-2546 DSGVQTINITNDM
+2546 DSGVQNINITNDM

-2866 TEIISMTSSM
+2866 TEIISITSSM

-2986 LIKGISMNTQPN
+2986 SIKGISMNTQPN

-3022 ITVIPVTSNMIS
+3022 ITVIPVTSDMIS

>member
-7 KRFFTRKQI
+7 KRFFTRKRI

-297 MTLDSTTANN
+297 ITLDSTTANN

-1080 GLSILVT
+1080 GLSISVT
-1087 RAMGTTGVVTVTPD
+1087 RATGTPKVVTVTPD
-1101 MVTGFDS
+1101 MITGFDS

-1166 DVTKGSGTTQETV
+1166 DVTKGSGTIQETV

-1184 SGYDKTKIGKQTVT
+1184 SGYDKTKLGKQTVT

-1260 AESMVS
+1260 AESMVN
-1266 GYNKATTTAQNLTI
+1266 GYNKATTTAQNLTV
-1280 TYTDNDSSSYTN
+1280 TYTDNDSNSYTN

-1325 SLDLTGGEI
+1325 SLDLAGGEI

-1345 LDISKA
+1345 LDINKA

-1515 SGTTQET
+1515 SGTIQET

-1529 GYDKTKIGKQ
+1529 GYDKTKLGKQ

-1607 MVSGYNKATTTAQNL
+1607 MVNGYNKATTTAQNL
-1622 TITYTDNDS
+1622 TVTYTDNDS
-1631 SSYTNGDNFTASLQ
+1631 NSYTNGDNFTASLQ

-1664 YNHGDSLDLTGG
+1664 YNHGDSLDLAGG

-1685 TSGTLDISKATIT
+1685 TSGTLDI
-1698 ESDGSPL
+1698 
-1705 NMSPASYDGTQKVD
+1705 N
-1719 KTLKIEYS
+1719 
-1727 KDGQTGTVNY
+1727 
-1737 PITIIN
+1737 
-1743 DIKSIAVH
+1743 
-1751 DPATKTTYNIG
+1751 
-1762 DTLDVTGLSILVTR
+1762 
-1776 AMGTTGVVTVTP
+1776 
-1788 DMVTGFDSSKENTNL
+1788 
-1803 SLTISYT
+1803 
-1810 ENGITKTATY
+1810 
-1820 EVSVVDSVK
+1820 
-1829 SITINGTPQSEVKY
+1829 
-1843 GEELDLSK
+1843 
-1851 IKLDVT
+1851 
-1857 KGSGTTQ
+1857 
-1864 ETVTDSMISG
+1864 
-1874 YDKTKIGKQTVT
+1874 
-1886 ITYGGQTTTFDVTV
+1886 
-1900 KDYVTK
+1900 
-1906 IEVNPSSVTGTYNDE
+1906 
-1921 LSKLITDNSIKYTV
+1921 
-1935 TYAKAGAQSPIALAE
+1935 
-1950 SMVSGYNKATTT
+1950 
-1962 AQNLTITYTDND
+1962 
-1974 SSSYTNGDNFTASLQ
+1974 
-1989 VTLMNTVSGIT
+1989 
-2000 ITPPTKT
+2000 
-2007 TYNHGDSLDLTGG
+2007 
-2020 EINLTYEDGTSGT
+2020 
-2033 LDISKATITES
+2033 
-2044 DGSPL
+2044 
-2049 NMSPAS
+2049 
-2055 YDGTQKVD
+2055 
-2063 KTLKIEYSK
+2063 
-2072 DGQTGT
+2072 
-2078 VNYPITI
+2078 
-2085 INDIKSIAVHDPAT
+2085 
-2099 KTTYNIGDTLD
+2099 
-2110 VTGLSILVTRAMGTT
+2110 
-2125 GVVTVTPDMVTGF
+2125 
-2138 DSSKENTN
+2138 
-2146 LSLTISYTENGIT
+2146 
-2159 KTATY
+2159 
-2164 EVSVVDSVKSI
+2164 
-2175 TINGTPQSEVKY
+2175 
-2187 GEELDLSKIKLDVT
+2187 
-2201 KGSGTTQET
+2201 
-2210 VTDSMISG
+2210 
-2218 YDKTKIGKQTV
+2218 
-2229 TITYG
+2229 
-2234 GQTTTFDVTVKDY
+2234 
-2247 VTKIEVNPSSVT
+2247 
-2259 GTYNDELSK
+2259 
-2268 LITDNS
+2268 
-2274 IKYTVT
+2274 
-2280 YAKAGAQSP
+2280 
-2289 IALAESMV
+2289 
-2297 SGYNKATTTAQN
+2297 
-2309 LTITYTDNDSSS
+2309 
-2321 YTNGDN
+2321 
-2327 FTASLQVTLMN
+2327 
-2338 TVSGITIT
+2338 
-2346 PPTKTT
+2346 
-2352 YNHGDSLDLTGGEI
+2352 
-2366 NLTYEDGTSGTL
+2366 
-2378 DISKATI
+2378 KATI

-2518 ISLKTMPPTNYKYG
+2518 ISLKTTPPTNYKYG

-2546 DSGVQTINITNDM
+2546 DSGVQNINITNDM

-2866 TEIISMTSSM
+2866 TEIISITSSM

-2986 LIKGISMNTQPN
+2986 SIKGISMNTQPN

-3022 ITVIPVTSNMIS
+3022 ITVIPVTSDMIS

>member
-1080 GLSILVT
+1080 GLSISVT
-1087 RAMGTTGVVTVTPD
+1087 RATGTPKVVTVTPD

-1130 TYEVS
+1130 RYEVS

-1260 AESMVS
+1260 AESMVN
-1266 GYNKATTTAQNLTI
+1266 GYNKATTTAQNLTV

-1292 GDNFTASLQV
+1292 GNNFTTSLQV

-1325 SLDLTGGEI
+1325 SLDLAGGEI

-1345 LDISKA
+1345 LDINKA

-1468 GITKTATYE
+1468 GITKTARYE

-1607 MVSGYNKATTTAQNL
+1607 MVNGYNKATTTAQNL
-1622 TITYTDNDS
+1622 TVTYTDNDS
-1631 SSYTNGDNFTASLQ
+1631 SSYTNGNNFTTSLQ

-1664 YNHGDSLDLTGG
+1664 YNHGDSLDLAGG

-1685 TSGTLDISKATIT
+1685 TSGTLDINKATIT

-1810 ENGITKTATY
+1810 ENGITKTARY

-1950 SMVSGYNKATTT
+1950 SMVNGYNKATTT
-1962 AQNLTITYTDND
+1962 AQNLTVTYTDND
-1974 SSSYTNGDNFTASLQ
+1974 SSSYTNGNNFTTSLQ

-2007 TYNHGDSLDLTGG
+2007 TYNHGDSLDLAGG

-2033 LDISKATITES
+2033 LDI
-2044 DGSPL
+2044 
-2049 NMSPAS
+2049 N
-2055 YDGTQKVD
+2055 
-2063 KTLKIEYSK
+2063 
-2072 DGQTGT
+2072 
-2078 VNYPITI
+2078 
-2085 INDIKSIAVHDPAT
+2085 
-2099 KTTYNIGDTLD
+2099 
-2110 VTGLSILVTRAMGTT
+2110 
-2125 GVVTVTPDMVTGF
+2125 
-2138 DSSKENTN
+2138 
-2146 LSLTISYTENGIT
+2146 
-2159 KTATY
+2159 
-2164 EVSVVDSVKSI
+2164 
-2175 TINGTPQSEVKY
+2175 
-2187 GEELDLSKIKLDVT
+2187 
-2201 KGSGTTQET
+2201 
-2210 VTDSMISG
+2210 
-2218 YDKTKIGKQTV
+2218 
-2229 TITYG
+2229 
-2234 GQTTTFDVTVKDY
+2234 
-2247 VTKIEVNPSSVT
+2247 
-2259 GTYNDELSK
+2259 
-2268 LITDNS
+2268 
-2274 IKYTVT
+2274 
-2280 YAKAGAQSP
+2280 
-2289 IALAESMV
+2289 
-2297 SGYNKATTTAQN
+2297 
-2309 LTITYTDNDSSS
+2309 
-2321 YTNGDN
+2321 
-2327 FTASLQVTLMN
+2327 
-2338 TVSGITIT
+2338 
-2346 PPTKTT
+2346 
-2352 YNHGDSLDLTGGEI
+2352 
-2366 NLTYEDGTSGTL
+2366 
-2378 DISKATI
+2378 KATI

>member
-297 MTLDSTTANN
+297 ITLDSTTANN

-654 SLFNVNHKYNETLT
+654 SLFNVNHKYNEPLT

-1059 IAVQDPATK
+1059 I
-1068 TTYNIG
+1068 
-1074 DTLDVT
+1074 
-1080 GLSILVT
+1080 
-1087 RAMGTTGVVTVTPD
+1087 
-1101 MVTGFDS
+1101 
-1108 SKENTNLSL
+1108 
-1117 TISYTENGITKTA
+1117 
-1130 TYEVS
+1130 
-1135 VVDSVKSITIN
+1135 
-1146 GTPQSEV
+1146 
-1153 KYGEELDLSKIKL
+1153 
-1166 DVTKGSGTTQETV
+1166 
-1179 TDSMI
+1179 
-1184 SGYDKTKIGKQTVT
+1184 
-1198 ITYGGQTT
+1198 
-1206 TFDVTVKDYV
+1206 
-1216 TKIEVNPSS
+1216 
-1225 VTGTYNDELSKLITD
+1225 
-1240 NSIKYTVT
+1240 
-1248 YAKAGA
+1248 
-1254 QSPIAL
+1254 
-1260 AESMVS
+1260 
-1266 GYNKATTTAQNLTI
+1266 
-1280 TYTDNDSSSYTN
+1280 
-1292 GDNFTASLQV
+1292 
-1302 TLMNTVSGITIT
+1302 
-1314 PPTKTTYNHGD
+1314 
-1325 SLDLTGGEI
+1325 
-1334 NLTYEDGTSGT
+1334 
-1345 LDISKA
+1345 
-1351 TITESDGSP
+1351 
-1360 LNMSPASYDGTQKV
+1360 
-1374 DKTLKI
+1374 
-1380 EYSKDGQTG
+1380 
-1389 TVNYPITII
+1389 
-1398 NDIKSIAVHDP
+1398 
-1409 ATKTTYNIGDTL
+1409 
-1421 DVTGLSI
+1421 
-1428 LVTRAMGT
+1428 
-1436 TGVVTVTPDMVT
+1436 
-1448 GFDSSKENT
+1448 
-1457 NLSLTISYTEN
+1457 
-1468 GITKTATYE
+1468 
-1477 VSVVDSVKS
+1477 
-1486 ITINGTPQSEV
+1486 
-1497 KYGEELD
+1497 
-1504 LSKIKLDVTKG
+1504 
-1515 SGTTQET
+1515 
-1522 VTDSMIS
+1522 
-1529 GYDKTKIGKQ
+1529 
-1539 TVTITY
+1539 
-1545 GGQTTTFDV
+1545 
-1554 TVKDYV
+1554 
-1560 TKIEVNPSSVTGTY
+1560 
-1574 NDELSKLITDN
+1574 
-1585 SIKYTVTYA
+1585 
-1594 KAGAQSPIALAES
+1594 
-1607 MVSGYNKATTTAQNL
+1607 
-1622 TITYTDNDS
+1622 
-1631 SSYTNGDNFTASLQ
+1631 
-1645 VTLMNT
+1645 
-1651 VSGITITPPTKTT
+1651 
-1664 YNHGDSLDLTGG
+1664 
-1676 EINLTYEDG
+1676 
-1685 TSGTLDISKATIT
+1685 
-1698 ESDGSPL
+1698 
-1705 NMSPASYDGTQKVD
+1705 
-1719 KTLKIEYS
+1719 
-1727 KDGQTGTVNY
+1727 
-1737 PITIIN
+1737 
-1743 DIKSIAVH
+1743 
-1751 DPATKTTYNIG
+1751 
-1762 DTLDVTGLSILVTR
+1762 
-1776 AMGTTGVVTVTP
+1776 
-1788 DMVTGFDSSKENTNL
+1788 
-1803 SLTISYT
+1803 
-1810 ENGITKTATY
+1810 
-1820 EVSVVDSVK
+1820 
-1829 SITINGTPQSEVKY
+1829 
-1843 GEELDLSK
+1843 
-1851 IKLDVT
+1851 
-1857 KGSGTTQ
+1857 
-1864 ETVTDSMISG
+1864 
-1874 YDKTKIGKQTVT
+1874 
-1886 ITYGGQTTTFDVTV
+1886 
-1900 KDYVTK
+1900 
-1906 IEVNPSSVTGTYNDE
+1906 
-1921 LSKLITDNSIKYTV
+1921 
-1935 TYAKAGAQSPIALAE
+1935 
-1950 SMVSGYNKATTT
+1950 
-1962 AQNLTITYTDND
+1962 
-1974 SSSYTNGDNFTASLQ
+1974 
-1989 VTLMNTVSGIT
+1989 
-2000 ITPPTKT
+2000 
-2007 TYNHGDSLDLTGG
+2007 
-2020 EINLTYEDGTSGT
+2020 
-2033 LDISKATITES
+2033 
-2044 DGSPL
+2044 
-2049 NMSPAS
+2049 
-2055 YDGTQKVD
+2055 
-2063 KTLKIEYSK
+2063 
-2072 DGQTGT
+2072 
-2078 VNYPITI
+2078 
-2085 INDIKSIAVHDPAT
+2085 
-2099 KTTYNIGDTLD
+2099 
-2110 VTGLSILVTRAMGTT
+2110 
-2125 GVVTVTPDMVTGF
+2125 
-2138 DSSKENTN
+2138 
-2146 LSLTISYTENGIT
+2146 
-2159 KTATY
+2159 
-2164 EVSVVDSVKSI
+2164 
-2175 TINGTPQSEVKY
+2175 
-2187 GEELDLSKIKLDVT
+2187 
-2201 KGSGTTQET
+2201 
-2210 VTDSMISG
+2210 
-2218 YDKTKIGKQTV
+2218 
-2229 TITYG
+2229 
-2234 GQTTTFDVTVKDY
+2234 
-2247 VTKIEVNPSSVT
+2247 
-2259 GTYNDELSK
+2259 
-2268 LITDNS
+2268 
-2274 IKYTVT
+2274 
-2280 YAKAGAQSP
+2280 
-2289 IALAESMV
+2289 
-2297 SGYNKATTTAQN
+2297 
-2309 LTITYTDNDSSS
+2309 
-2321 YTNGDN
+2321 
-2327 FTASLQVTLMN
+2327 
-2338 TVSGITIT
+2338 
-2346 PPTKTT
+2346 
-2352 YNHGDSLDLTGGEI
+2352 
-2366 NLTYEDGTSGTL
+2366 
-2378 DISKATI
+2378 
-2385 TESDGS
+2385 
-2391 PLNMSPA
+2391 
-2398 SYDGTQK
+2398 
-2405 VDKTLKIE
+2405 
-2413 YSKDGQTGTVNYPIT
+2413 
-2428 IINDV
+2428 
-2433 KSITIKTLPQTEYKV
+2433 TIKTLPQTEYKV

-2684 PKTEYKYGESLDVA
+2684 PRTEYKYGESLDVA

>member
-1080 GLSILVT
+1080 GLSISVT
-1087 RAMGTTGVVTVTPD
+1087 RATGTPKVVTVTPD
-1101 MVTGFDS
+1101 MITGFDS

-1117 TISYTENGITKTA
+1117 TISYTENGITKTT

-1166 DVTKGSGTTQETV
+1166 DVTKGSGTIQETV

-1184 SGYDKTKIGKQTVT
+1184 SGYDKTKLGKQTVT

-1254 QSPIAL
+1254 QSL
-1260 AESMVS
+1260 
-1266 GYNKATTTAQNLTI
+1266 
-1280 TYTDNDSSSYTN
+1280 
-1292 GDNFTASLQV
+1292 
-1302 TLMNTVSGITIT
+1302 
-1314 PPTKTTYNHGD
+1314 
-1325 SLDLTGGEI
+1325 
-1334 NLTYEDGTSGT
+1334 
-1345 LDISKA
+1345 
-1351 TITESDGSP
+1351 
-1360 LNMSPASYDGTQKV
+1360 
-1374 DKTLKI
+1374 
-1380 EYSKDGQTG
+1380 
-1389 TVNYPITII
+1389 
-1398 NDIKSIAVHDP
+1398 
-1409 ATKTTYNIGDTL
+1409 
-1421 DVTGLSI
+1421 
-1428 LVTRAMGT
+1428 
-1436 TGVVTVTPDMVT
+1436 
-1448 GFDSSKENT
+1448 
-1457 NLSLTISYTEN
+1457 
-1468 GITKTATYE
+1468 
-1477 VSVVDSVKS
+1477 
-1486 ITINGTPQSEV
+1486 
-1497 KYGEELD
+1497 
-1504 LSKIKLDVTKG
+1504 
-1515 SGTTQET
+1515 
-1522 VTDSMIS
+1522 
-1529 GYDKTKIGKQ
+1529 
-1539 TVTITY
+1539 
-1545 GGQTTTFDV
+1545 
-1554 TVKDYV
+1554 
-1560 TKIEVNPSSVTGTY
+1560 
-1574 NDELSKLITDN
+1574 
-1585 SIKYTVTYA
+1585 
-1594 KAGAQSPIALAES
+1594 
-1607 MVSGYNKATTTAQNL
+1607 
-1622 TITYTDNDS
+1622 
-1631 SSYTNGDNFTASLQ
+1631 
-1645 VTLMNT
+1645 
-1651 VSGITITPPTKTT
+1651 
-1664 YNHGDSLDLTGG
+1664 
-1676 EINLTYEDG
+1676 
-1685 TSGTLDISKATIT
+1685 
-1698 ESDGSPL
+1698 
-1705 NMSPASYDGTQKVD
+1705 
-1719 KTLKIEYS
+1719 
-1727 KDGQTGTVNY
+1727 
-1737 PITIIN
+1737 
-1743 DIKSIAVH
+1743 
-1751 DPATKTTYNIG
+1751 
-1762 DTLDVTGLSILVTR
+1762 
-1776 AMGTTGVVTVTP
+1776 
-1788 DMVTGFDSSKENTNL
+1788 
-1803 SLTISYT
+1803 
-1810 ENGITKTATY
+1810 
-1820 EVSVVDSVK
+1820 
-1829 SITINGTPQSEVKY
+1829 
-1843 GEELDLSK
+1843 
-1851 IKLDVT
+1851 
-1857 KGSGTTQ
+1857 
-1864 ETVTDSMISG
+1864 
-1874 YDKTKIGKQTVT
+1874 
-1886 ITYGGQTTTFDVTV
+1886 
-1900 KDYVTK
+1900 
-1906 IEVNPSSVTGTYNDE
+1906 
-1921 LSKLITDNSIKYTV
+1921 
-1935 TYAKAGAQSPIALAE
+1935 
-1950 SMVSGYNKATTT
+1950 
-1962 AQNLTITYTDND
+1962 
-1974 SSSYTNGDNFTASLQ
+1974 
-1989 VTLMNTVSGIT
+1989 
-2000 ITPPTKT
+2000 
-2007 TYNHGDSLDLTGG
+2007 
-2020 EINLTYEDGTSGT
+2020 
-2033 LDISKATITES
+2033 
-2044 DGSPL
+2044 
-2049 NMSPAS
+2049 
-2055 YDGTQKVD
+2055 
-2063 KTLKIEYSK
+2063 
-2072 DGQTGT
+2072 
-2078 VNYPITI
+2078 
-2085 INDIKSIAVHDPAT
+2085 
-2099 KTTYNIGDTLD
+2099 
-2110 VTGLSILVTRAMGTT
+2110 
-2125 GVVTVTPDMVTGF
+2125 
-2138 DSSKENTN
+2138 
-2146 LSLTISYTENGIT
+2146 
-2159 KTATY
+2159 
-2164 EVSVVDSVKSI
+2164 
-2175 TINGTPQSEVKY
+2175 
-2187 GEELDLSKIKLDVT
+2187 
-2201 KGSGTTQET
+2201 
-2210 VTDSMISG
+2210 
-2218 YDKTKIGKQTV
+2218 
-2229 TITYG
+2229 
-2234 GQTTTFDVTVKDY
+2234 
-2247 VTKIEVNPSSVT
+2247 
-2259 GTYNDELSK
+2259 
-2268 LITDNS
+2268 
-2274 IKYTVT
+2274 
-2280 YAKAGAQSP
+2280 

>member
-297 MTLDSTTANN
+297 ITLDSTTANN

-654 SLFNVNHKYNETLT
+654 SLFNVNHKYNEPLT

-1179 TDSMI
+1179 TNSMI

-1240 NSIKYTVT
+1240 NNIKYTVT

-1254 QSPIAL
+1254 QSLIAL

-1522 VTDSMIS
+1522 VTNSMIS

-1585 SIKYTVTYA
+1585 NIKYTVTYA
-1594 KAGAQSPIALAES
+1594 KAGAQSL
-1607 MVSGYNKATTTAQNL
+1607 
-1622 TITYTDNDS
+1622 
-1631 SSYTNGDNFTASLQ
+1631 
-1645 VTLMNT
+1645 
-1651 VSGITITPPTKTT
+1651 
-1664 YNHGDSLDLTGG
+1664 
-1676 EINLTYEDG
+1676 
-1685 TSGTLDISKATIT
+1685 
-1698 ESDGSPL
+1698 
-1705 NMSPASYDGTQKVD
+1705 
-1719 KTLKIEYS
+1719 
-1727 KDGQTGTVNY
+1727 
-1737 PITIIN
+1737 
-1743 DIKSIAVH
+1743 
-1751 DPATKTTYNIG
+1751 
-1762 DTLDVTGLSILVTR
+1762 
-1776 AMGTTGVVTVTP
+1776 
-1788 DMVTGFDSSKENTNL
+1788 
-1803 SLTISYT
+1803 
-1810 ENGITKTATY
+1810 
-1820 EVSVVDSVK
+1820 
-1829 SITINGTPQSEVKY
+1829 
-1843 GEELDLSK
+1843 
-1851 IKLDVT
+1851 
-1857 KGSGTTQ
+1857 
-1864 ETVTDSMISG
+1864 
-1874 YDKTKIGKQTVT
+1874 
-1886 ITYGGQTTTFDVTV
+1886 
-1900 KDYVTK
+1900 
-1906 IEVNPSSVTGTYNDE
+1906 
-1921 LSKLITDNSIKYTV
+1921 
-1935 TYAKAGAQSPIALAE
+1935 
-1950 SMVSGYNKATTT
+1950 
-1962 AQNLTITYTDND
+1962 
-1974 SSSYTNGDNFTASLQ
+1974 
-1989 VTLMNTVSGIT
+1989 
-2000 ITPPTKT
+2000 
-2007 TYNHGDSLDLTGG
+2007 
-2020 EINLTYEDGTSGT
+2020 
-2033 LDISKATITES
+2033 
-2044 DGSPL
+2044 
-2049 NMSPAS
+2049 
-2055 YDGTQKVD
+2055 
-2063 KTLKIEYSK
+2063 
-2072 DGQTGT
+2072 
-2078 VNYPITI
+2078 
-2085 INDIKSIAVHDPAT
+2085 
-2099 KTTYNIGDTLD
+2099 
-2110 VTGLSILVTRAMGTT
+2110 
-2125 GVVTVTPDMVTGF
+2125 
-2138 DSSKENTN
+2138 
-2146 LSLTISYTENGIT
+2146 
-2159 KTATY
+2159 
-2164 EVSVVDSVKSI
+2164 
-2175 TINGTPQSEVKY
+2175 
-2187 GEELDLSKIKLDVT
+2187 
-2201 KGSGTTQET
+2201 
-2210 VTDSMISG
+2210 
-2218 YDKTKIGKQTV
+2218 
-2229 TITYG
+2229 
-2234 GQTTTFDVTVKDY
+2234 
-2247 VTKIEVNPSSVT
+2247 
-2259 GTYNDELSK
+2259 
-2268 LITDNS
+2268 
-2274 IKYTVT
+2274 
-2280 YAKAGAQSP
+2280 

-2518 ISLKTMPPTNYKYG
+2518 ISLKTTPPTNYKYG

-2546 DSGVQTINITNDM
+2546 DSGVQNINITNDM

-2986 LIKGISMNTQPN
+2986 SIKGISMNTQPN

-3156 KSIAAIIAA
+3156 KSIAAVIAA

>member
-1080 GLSILVT
+1080 GLSISVT
-1087 RAMGTTGVVTVTPD
+1087 RATGTPKVVTVTPD
-1101 MVTGFDS
+1101 MITGFDS

-1117 TISYTENGITKTA
+1117 TISYTENGITKTT

-1166 DVTKGSGTTQETV
+1166 DVTKGSGTIQETV

-1184 SGYDKTKIGKQTVT
+1184 SGYDKTKLGKQTVT

-1260 AESMVS
+1260 AESMVN
-1266 GYNKATTTAQNLTI
+1266 GYNKATTTAQNLI
-1280 TYTDNDSSSYTN
+1280 VTYTDNDSSSYTN
-1292 GDNFTASLQV
+1292 GNNFTTSLQV

-1325 SLDLTGGEI
+1325 SLDL
-1334 NLTYEDGTSGT
+1334 
-1345 LDISKA
+1345 A
-1351 TITESDGSP
+1351 
-1360 LNMSPASYDGTQKV
+1360 
-1374 DKTLKI
+1374 
-1380 EYSKDGQTG
+1380 
-1389 TVNYPITII
+1389 
-1398 NDIKSIAVHDP
+1398 
-1409 ATKTTYNIGDTL
+1409 
-1421 DVTGLSI
+1421 
-1428 LVTRAMGT
+1428 
-1436 TGVVTVTPDMVT
+1436 
-1448 GFDSSKENT
+1448 
-1457 NLSLTISYTEN
+1457 
-1468 GITKTATYE
+1468 
-1477 VSVVDSVKS
+1477 
-1486 ITINGTPQSEV
+1486 
-1497 KYGEELD
+1497 
-1504 LSKIKLDVTKG
+1504 
-1515 SGTTQET
+1515 
-1522 VTDSMIS
+1522 
-1529 GYDKTKIGKQ
+1529 
-1539 TVTITY
+1539 
-1545 GGQTTTFDV
+1545 
-1554 TVKDYV
+1554 
-1560 TKIEVNPSSVTGTY
+1560 
-1574 NDELSKLITDN
+1574 
-1585 SIKYTVTYA
+1585 
-1594 KAGAQSPIALAES
+1594 
-1607 MVSGYNKATTTAQNL
+1607 
-1622 TITYTDNDS
+1622 
-1631 SSYTNGDNFTASLQ
+1631 
-1645 VTLMNT
+1645 
-1651 VSGITITPPTKTT
+1651 
-1664 YNHGDSLDLTGG
+1664 
-1676 EINLTYEDG
+1676 
-1685 TSGTLDISKATIT
+1685 
-1698 ESDGSPL
+1698 
-1705 NMSPASYDGTQKVD
+1705 
-1719 KTLKIEYS
+1719 
-1727 KDGQTGTVNY
+1727 
-1737 PITIIN
+1737 
-1743 DIKSIAVH
+1743 
-1751 DPATKTTYNIG
+1751 
-1762 DTLDVTGLSILVTR
+1762 
-1776 AMGTTGVVTVTP
+1776 
-1788 DMVTGFDSSKENTNL
+1788 
-1803 SLTISYT
+1803 
-1810 ENGITKTATY
+1810 
-1820 EVSVVDSVK
+1820 
-1829 SITINGTPQSEVKY
+1829 
-1843 GEELDLSK
+1843 
-1851 IKLDVT
+1851 
-1857 KGSGTTQ
+1857 
-1864 ETVTDSMISG
+1864 
-1874 YDKTKIGKQTVT
+1874 
-1886 ITYGGQTTTFDVTV
+1886 
-1900 KDYVTK
+1900 
-1906 IEVNPSSVTGTYNDE
+1906 
-1921 LSKLITDNSIKYTV
+1921 
-1935 TYAKAGAQSPIALAE
+1935 
-1950 SMVSGYNKATTT
+1950 
-1962 AQNLTITYTDND
+1962 
-1974 SSSYTNGDNFTASLQ
+1974 
-1989 VTLMNTVSGIT
+1989 
-2000 ITPPTKT
+2000 
-2007 TYNHGDSLDLTGG
+2007 
-2020 EINLTYEDGTSGT
+2020 
-2033 LDISKATITES
+2033 
-2044 DGSPL
+2044 
-2049 NMSPAS
+2049 
-2055 YDGTQKVD
+2055 
-2063 KTLKIEYSK
+2063 
-2072 DGQTGT
+2072 
-2078 VNYPITI
+2078 
-2085 INDIKSIAVHDPAT
+2085 
-2099 KTTYNIGDTLD
+2099 
-2110 VTGLSILVTRAMGTT
+2110 
-2125 GVVTVTPDMVTGF
+2125 
-2138 DSSKENTN
+2138 
-2146 LSLTISYTENGIT
+2146 
-2159 KTATY
+2159 
-2164 EVSVVDSVKSI
+2164 
-2175 TINGTPQSEVKY
+2175 
-2187 GEELDLSKIKLDVT
+2187 
-2201 KGSGTTQET
+2201 
-2210 VTDSMISG
+2210 
-2218 YDKTKIGKQTV
+2218 
-2229 TITYG
+2229 
-2234 GQTTTFDVTVKDY
+2234 
-2247 VTKIEVNPSSVT
+2247 
-2259 GTYNDELSK
+2259 
-2268 LITDNS
+2268 
-2274 IKYTVT
+2274 
-2280 YAKAGAQSP
+2280 
-2289 IALAESMV
+2289 
-2297 SGYNKATTTAQN
+2297 
-2309 LTITYTDNDSSS
+2309 
-2321 YTNGDN
+2321 
-2327 FTASLQVTLMN
+2327 
-2338 TVSGITIT
+2338 
-2346 PPTKTT
+2346 
-2352 YNHGDSLDLTGGEI
+2352 GGEI

>member
-1 MKYTNL
+1 
-7 KRFFTRKQI
+7 
-16 IALIIS
+16 
-22 LIILIESFSPYGILL
+22 
-37 SEVHAASPIKENK
+37 
-50 PYFEIDI
+50 
-57 HPIDTSKDY
+57 
-66 DHWDNDTT
+66 
-74 YYYYDFD
+74 
-81 PDTDTIE
+81 
-88 TYSGTRIVTMDIII
+88 
-102 KNGTTVTGLN
+102 
-112 AGNIKLKYDKSIL
+112 
-125 SPIVEVN
+125 
-132 IGTNKRPIWELQ
+132 
-144 EPTDMEDWASD
+144 
-155 GIYFDTSPATG
+155 
-166 IDTSSCTFRID
+166 
-177 GATTKTMADE
+177 
-187 TVIATLTFKLADGKT
+187 
-202 MEDITTDVFSIG
+202 
-214 DPDDIMLA
+214 
-222 YDGGAYYVNG
+222 
-232 KDYLLFKGFSAG
+232 
-244 AKKIN
+244 
-249 NISFKSQPTK
+249 
-259 NKYYN
+259 
-264 TETLDF
+264 
-270 TGAILTVSYDDG
+270 
-282 SSEDVT
+282 
-288 VSDAITSGK
+288 
-297 MTLDSTTANN
+297 
-307 TTKKTTLTY
+307 
-316 DGETIDFD
+316 
-324 YYVLDSISKKTNLT
+324 
-338 KMNYEHGDTI
+338 MNYEHGDTI

-678 DKLPAT
+678 DKLP

-1037 YSEGGVTKSIDY
+1037 YSEGGVTKSID
-1049 PITIINDVKS
+1049 
-1059 IAVQDPATK
+1059 
-1068 TTYNIG
+1068 
-1074 DTLDVT
+1074 
-1080 GLSILVT
+1080 
-1087 RAMGTTGVVTVTPD
+1087 
-1101 MVTGFDS
+1101 
-1108 SKENTNLSL
+1108 
-1117 TISYTENGITKTA
+1117 
-1130 TYEVS
+1130 
-1135 VVDSVKSITIN
+1135 
-1146 GTPQSEV
+1146 
-1153 KYGEELDLSKIKL
+1153 
-1166 DVTKGSGTTQETV
+1166 
-1179 TDSMI
+1179 
-1184 SGYDKTKIGKQTVT
+1184 
-1198 ITYGGQTT
+1198 
-1206 TFDVTVKDYV
+1206 
-1216 TKIEVNPSS
+1216 
-1225 VTGTYNDELSKLITD
+1225 
-1240 NSIKYTVT
+1240 
-1248 YAKAGA
+1248 
-1254 QSPIAL
+1254 
-1260 AESMVS
+1260 
-1266 GYNKATTTAQNLTI
+1266 
-1280 TYTDNDSSSYTN
+1280 
-1292 GDNFTASLQV
+1292 
-1302 TLMNTVSGITIT
+1302 
-1314 PPTKTTYNHGD
+1314 
-1325 SLDLTGGEI
+1325 
-1334 NLTYEDGTSGT
+1334 
-1345 LDISKA
+1345 
-1351 TITESDGSP
+1351 
-1360 LNMSPASYDGTQKV
+1360 
-1374 DKTLKI
+1374 
-1380 EYSKDGQTG
+1380 
-1389 TVNYPITII
+1389 
-1398 NDIKSIAVHDP
+1398 
-1409 ATKTTYNIGDTL
+1409 
-1421 DVTGLSI
+1421 
-1428 LVTRAMGT
+1428 
-1436 TGVVTVTPDMVT
+1436 
-1448 GFDSSKENT
+1448 
-1457 NLSLTISYTEN
+1457 
-1468 GITKTATYE
+1468 
-1477 VSVVDSVKS
+1477 
-1486 ITINGTPQSEV
+1486 
-1497 KYGEELD
+1497 
-1504 LSKIKLDVTKG
+1504 
-1515 SGTTQET
+1515 
-1522 VTDSMIS
+1522 
-1529 GYDKTKIGKQ
+1529 
-1539 TVTITY
+1539 
-1545 GGQTTTFDV
+1545 
-1554 TVKDYV
+1554 
-1560 TKIEVNPSSVTGTY
+1560 
-1574 NDELSKLITDN
+1574 
-1585 SIKYTVTYA
+1585 
-1594 KAGAQSPIALAES
+1594 
-1607 MVSGYNKATTTAQNL
+1607 
-1622 TITYTDNDS
+1622 
-1631 SSYTNGDNFTASLQ
+1631 
-1645 VTLMNT
+1645 
-1651 VSGITITPPTKTT
+1651 
-1664 YNHGDSLDLTGG
+1664 
-1676 EINLTYEDG
+1676 
-1685 TSGTLDISKATIT
+1685 
-1698 ESDGSPL
+1698 
-1705 NMSPASYDGTQKVD
+1705 
-1719 KTLKIEYS
+1719 
-1727 KDGQTGTVNY
+1727 
-1737 PITIIN
+1737 
-1743 DIKSIAVH
+1743 
-1751 DPATKTTYNIG
+1751 
-1762 DTLDVTGLSILVTR
+1762 
-1776 AMGTTGVVTVTP
+1776 
-1788 DMVTGFDSSKENTNL
+1788 
-1803 SLTISYT
+1803 
-1810 ENGITKTATY
+1810 
-1820 EVSVVDSVK
+1820 
-1829 SITINGTPQSEVKY
+1829 
-1843 GEELDLSK
+1843 
-1851 IKLDVT
+1851 
-1857 KGSGTTQ
+1857 
-1864 ETVTDSMISG
+1864 
-1874 YDKTKIGKQTVT
+1874 
-1886 ITYGGQTTTFDVTV
+1886 
-1900 KDYVTK
+1900 
-1906 IEVNPSSVTGTYNDE
+1906 
-1921 LSKLITDNSIKYTV
+1921 
-1935 TYAKAGAQSPIALAE
+1935 
-1950 SMVSGYNKATTT
+1950 
-1962 AQNLTITYTDND
+1962 
-1974 SSSYTNGDNFTASLQ
+1974 
-1989 VTLMNTVSGIT
+1989 
-2000 ITPPTKT
+2000 
-2007 TYNHGDSLDLTGG
+2007 
-2020 EINLTYEDGTSGT
+2020 
-2033 LDISKATITES
+2033 
-2044 DGSPL
+2044 
-2049 NMSPAS
+2049 
-2055 YDGTQKVD
+2055 
-2063 KTLKIEYSK
+2063 
-2072 DGQTGT
+2072 
-2078 VNYPITI
+2078 
-2085 INDIKSIAVHDPAT
+2085 
-2099 KTTYNIGDTLD
+2099 
-2110 VTGLSILVTRAMGTT
+2110 
-2125 GVVTVTPDMVTGF
+2125 
-2138 DSSKENTN
+2138 
-2146 LSLTISYTENGIT
+2146 
-2159 KTATY
+2159 
-2164 EVSVVDSVKSI
+2164 
-2175 TINGTPQSEVKY
+2175 
-2187 GEELDLSKIKLDVT
+2187 
-2201 KGSGTTQET
+2201 
-2210 VTDSMISG
+2210 
-2218 YDKTKIGKQTV
+2218 
-2229 TITYG
+2229 
-2234 GQTTTFDVTVKDY
+2234 
-2247 VTKIEVNPSSVT
+2247 
-2259 GTYNDELSK
+2259 
-2268 LITDNS
+2268 
-2274 IKYTVT
+2274 
-2280 YAKAGAQSP
+2280 
-2289 IALAESMV
+2289 
-2297 SGYNKATTTAQN
+2297 
-2309 LTITYTDNDSSS
+2309 
-2321 YTNGDN
+2321 
-2327 FTASLQVTLMN
+2327 
-2338 TVSGITIT
+2338 
-2346 PPTKTT
+2346 
-2352 YNHGDSLDLTGGEI
+2352 
-2366 NLTYEDGTSGTL
+2366 
-2378 DISKATI
+2378 
-2385 TESDGS
+2385 
-2391 PLNMSPA
+2391 
-2398 SYDGTQK
+2398 
-2405 VDKTLKIE
+2405 
-2413 YSKDGQTGTVNYPIT
+2413 YPIT

>member
-7 KRFFTRKQI
+7 KRFFTRKRI

-297 MTLDSTTANN
+297 ITLDSTTANN

-1080 GLSILVT
+1080 GLSISVT
-1087 RAMGTTGVVTVTPD
+1087 RATGTPKVVTVTPD
-1101 MVTGFDS
+1101 MITGFDS

-1117 TISYTENGITKTA
+1117 TISYTENGITKTT

-1166 DVTKGSGTTQETV
+1166 DVTKGSGTIQETV

-1184 SGYDKTKIGKQTVT
+1184 SGYDKTKLGKQTVT

-1260 AESMVS
+1260 AENMVS
-1266 GYNKATTTAQNLTI
+1266 GYNKATTTAQNLKI

-1292 GDNFTASLQV
+1292 GNNFTTSLQV

-1325 SLDLTGGEI
+1325 SLDLAGGEI

-1409 ATKTTYNIGDTL
+1409 ATKTTYNIRDTL

-1468 GITKTATYE
+1468 GITKTTTYE

-1515 SGTTQET
+1515 SGTIQET

-1529 GYDKTKIGKQ
+1529 GYDKTKLGKQ

-1594 KAGAQSPIALAES
+1594 KAGAQSPIALAEN

-1622 TITYTDNDS
+1622 KITYTDNDS
-1631 SSYTNGDNFTASLQ
+1631 SSYTNGNNFTTSLQ

-1664 YNHGDSLDLTGG
+1664 YNHGDSLDL
-1676 EINLTYEDG
+1676 
-1685 TSGTLDISKATIT
+1685 A
-1698 ESDGSPL
+1698 
-1705 NMSPASYDGTQKVD
+1705 
-1719 KTLKIEYS
+1719 
-1727 KDGQTGTVNY
+1727 
-1737 PITIIN
+1737 
-1743 DIKSIAVH
+1743 
-1751 DPATKTTYNIG
+1751 
-1762 DTLDVTGLSILVTR
+1762 
-1776 AMGTTGVVTVTP
+1776 
-1788 DMVTGFDSSKENTNL
+1788 
-1803 SLTISYT
+1803 
-1810 ENGITKTATY
+1810 
-1820 EVSVVDSVK
+1820 
-1829 SITINGTPQSEVKY
+1829 
-1843 GEELDLSK
+1843 
-1851 IKLDVT
+1851 
-1857 KGSGTTQ
+1857 
-1864 ETVTDSMISG
+1864 
-1874 YDKTKIGKQTVT
+1874 
-1886 ITYGGQTTTFDVTV
+1886 
-1900 KDYVTK
+1900 
-1906 IEVNPSSVTGTYNDE
+1906 
-1921 LSKLITDNSIKYTV
+1921 
-1935 TYAKAGAQSPIALAE
+1935 
-1950 SMVSGYNKATTT
+1950 
-1962 AQNLTITYTDND
+1962 
-1974 SSSYTNGDNFTASLQ
+1974 
-1989 VTLMNTVSGIT
+1989 
-2000 ITPPTKT
+2000 
-2007 TYNHGDSLDLTGG
+2007 
-2020 EINLTYEDGTSGT
+2020 
-2033 LDISKATITES
+2033 
-2044 DGSPL
+2044 
-2049 NMSPAS
+2049 
-2055 YDGTQKVD
+2055 
-2063 KTLKIEYSK
+2063 
-2072 DGQTGT
+2072 
-2078 VNYPITI
+2078 
-2085 INDIKSIAVHDPAT
+2085 
-2099 KTTYNIGDTLD
+2099 
-2110 VTGLSILVTRAMGTT
+2110 
-2125 GVVTVTPDMVTGF
+2125 
-2138 DSSKENTN
+2138 
-2146 LSLTISYTENGIT
+2146 
-2159 KTATY
+2159 
-2164 EVSVVDSVKSI
+2164 
-2175 TINGTPQSEVKY
+2175 
-2187 GEELDLSKIKLDVT
+2187 
-2201 KGSGTTQET
+2201 
-2210 VTDSMISG
+2210 
-2218 YDKTKIGKQTV
+2218 
-2229 TITYG
+2229 
-2234 GQTTTFDVTVKDY
+2234 
-2247 VTKIEVNPSSVT
+2247 
-2259 GTYNDELSK
+2259 
-2268 LITDNS
+2268 
-2274 IKYTVT
+2274 
-2280 YAKAGAQSP
+2280 
-2289 IALAESMV
+2289 
-2297 SGYNKATTTAQN
+2297 
-2309 LTITYTDNDSSS
+2309 
-2321 YTNGDN
+2321 
-2327 FTASLQVTLMN
+2327 
-2338 TVSGITIT
+2338 
-2346 PPTKTT
+2346 
-2352 YNHGDSLDLTGGEI
+2352 GGEI

-2518 ISLKTMPPTNYKYG
+2518 ISLKTTPPTNYKYG

-2546 DSGVQTINITNDM
+2546 DSGVQNINITNDM

-2866 TEIISMTSSM
+2866 TEIISITSSM

-2986 LIKGISMNTQPN
+2986 SIKGISMNTQPN

-3022 ITVIPVTSNMIS
+3022 ITVIPVTSDMIS

>member
-297 MTLDSTTANN
+297 ITLDSTTANN

-654 SLFNVNHKYNETLT
+654 SLFNVNHKYNEPLT

-1080 GLSILVT
+1080 GLSISVT
-1087 RAMGTTGVVTVTPD
+1087 RATGTPKVVTVTPD
-1101 MVTGFDS
+1101 MITGFDS

-1117 TISYTENGITKTA
+1117 TISYTENGITKTT

-1166 DVTKGSGTTQETV
+1166 DVTKGSGTIQETV

-1184 SGYDKTKIGKQTVT
+1184 SGYDKTKLGKQTVT

-1260 AESMVS
+1260 AESMVN
-1266 GYNKATTTAQNLTI
+1266 GYNKATTTAQNLTV
-1280 TYTDNDSSSYTN
+1280 TYTDNDSNSYTN

-1522 VTDSMIS
+1522 VTNSMIS

-1585 SIKYTVTYA
+1585 NIKYTVTYA
-1594 KAGAQSPIALAES
+1594 KAGAQSLIALAES

-1676 EINLTYEDG
+1676 EINLRYEDG
-1685 TSGTLDISKATIT
+1685 TSGTLDI
-1698 ESDGSPL
+1698 
-1705 NMSPASYDGTQKVD
+1705 N
-1719 KTLKIEYS
+1719 
-1727 KDGQTGTVNY
+1727 
-1737 PITIIN
+1737 
-1743 DIKSIAVH
+1743 
-1751 DPATKTTYNIG
+1751 
-1762 DTLDVTGLSILVTR
+1762 
-1776 AMGTTGVVTVTP
+1776 
-1788 DMVTGFDSSKENTNL
+1788 
-1803 SLTISYT
+1803 
-1810 ENGITKTATY
+1810 
-1820 EVSVVDSVK
+1820 
-1829 SITINGTPQSEVKY
+1829 
-1843 GEELDLSK
+1843 
-1851 IKLDVT
+1851 
-1857 KGSGTTQ
+1857 
-1864 ETVTDSMISG
+1864 
-1874 YDKTKIGKQTVT
+1874 
-1886 ITYGGQTTTFDVTV
+1886 
-1900 KDYVTK
+1900 
-1906 IEVNPSSVTGTYNDE
+1906 
-1921 LSKLITDNSIKYTV
+1921 
-1935 TYAKAGAQSPIALAE
+1935 
-1950 SMVSGYNKATTT
+1950 
-1962 AQNLTITYTDND
+1962 
-1974 SSSYTNGDNFTASLQ
+1974 
-1989 VTLMNTVSGIT
+1989 
-2000 ITPPTKT
+2000 
-2007 TYNHGDSLDLTGG
+2007 
-2020 EINLTYEDGTSGT
+2020 
-2033 LDISKATITES
+2033 
-2044 DGSPL
+2044 
-2049 NMSPAS
+2049 
-2055 YDGTQKVD
+2055 
-2063 KTLKIEYSK
+2063 
-2072 DGQTGT
+2072 
-2078 VNYPITI
+2078 
-2085 INDIKSIAVHDPAT
+2085 
-2099 KTTYNIGDTLD
+2099 
-2110 VTGLSILVTRAMGTT
+2110 
-2125 GVVTVTPDMVTGF
+2125 
-2138 DSSKENTN
+2138 
-2146 LSLTISYTENGIT
+2146 
-2159 KTATY
+2159 
-2164 EVSVVDSVKSI
+2164 
-2175 TINGTPQSEVKY
+2175 
-2187 GEELDLSKIKLDVT
+2187 
-2201 KGSGTTQET
+2201 
-2210 VTDSMISG
+2210 
-2218 YDKTKIGKQTV
+2218 
-2229 TITYG
+2229 
-2234 GQTTTFDVTVKDY
+2234 
-2247 VTKIEVNPSSVT
+2247 
-2259 GTYNDELSK
+2259 
-2268 LITDNS
+2268 
-2274 IKYTVT
+2274 
-2280 YAKAGAQSP
+2280 
-2289 IALAESMV
+2289 
-2297 SGYNKATTTAQN
+2297 
-2309 LTITYTDNDSSS
+2309 
-2321 YTNGDN
+2321 
-2327 FTASLQVTLMN
+2327 
-2338 TVSGITIT
+2338 
-2346 PPTKTT
+2346 
-2352 YNHGDSLDLTGGEI
+2352 
-2366 NLTYEDGTSGTL
+2366 
-2378 DISKATI
+2378 KATI

-2518 ISLKTMPPTNYKYG
+2518 ISLKTTPTTNYKYG

-2546 DSGVQTINITNDM
+2546 DSGVQNINITNDM

-2654 QTINVIYEG
+2654 QTINVTYEG

-2936 TTKMASGAI
+2936 TPKMASGAI

-2986 LIKGISMNTQPN
+2986 SIKGISMNTQPN

-3156 KSIAAIIAA
+3156 KSIAAVIAA

>member
-1 MKYTNL
+1 M
-7 KRFFTRKQI
+7 
-16 IALIIS
+16 
-22 LIILIESFSPYGILL
+22 
-37 SEVHAASPIKENK
+37 
-50 PYFEIDI
+50 
-57 HPIDTSKDY
+57 
-66 DHWDNDTT
+66 
-74 YYYYDFD
+74 
-81 PDTDTIE
+81 
-88 TYSGTRIVTMDIII
+88 
-102 KNGTTVTGLN
+102 
-112 AGNIKLKYDKSIL
+112 
-125 SPIVEVN
+125 
-132 IGTNKRPIWELQ
+132 
-144 EPTDMEDWASD
+144 
-155 GIYFDTSPATG
+155 
-166 IDTSSCTFRID
+166 
-177 GATTKTMADE
+177 
-187 TVIATLTFKLADGKT
+187 
-202 MEDITTDVFSIG
+202 
-214 DPDDIMLA
+214 
-222 YDGGAYYVNG
+222 
-232 KDYLLFKGFSAG
+232 
-244 AKKIN
+244 
-249 NISFKSQPTK
+249 
-259 NKYYN
+259 
-264 TETLDF
+264 
-270 TGAILTVSYDDG
+270 
-282 SSEDVT
+282 
-288 VSDAITSGK
+288 
-297 MTLDSTTANN
+297 
-307 TTKKTTLTY
+307 
-316 DGETIDFD
+316 
-324 YYVLDSISKKTNLT
+324 
-338 KMNYEHGDTI
+338 
-348 DFSGGQ
+348 
-354 LTATYKD
+354 
-361 SSGNTL
+361 
-367 EDTLNIA
+367 
-374 SEIAT
+374 
-379 GEITVDKTKADVD
+379 
-392 NKKVTFTYK
+392 
-401 SLTTDMTLTVT
+401 
-412 DPVSSISITKQPTNV
+412 
-427 TYDDG
+427 
-432 DTISLAGGEITPV
+432 
-445 TKSGKT
+445 
-451 LTPISADDS
+451 
-460 KVTAS
+460 
-465 STTASISSIPVSDR
+465 
-479 WVIAGGNGLTAGNQ
+479 IAGGNGLTAGNQ

-845 DMEPKYSKYTNNN
+845 DMEPKYSKYTNTN

-1059 IAVQDPATK
+1059 I
-1068 TTYNIG
+1068 
-1074 DTLDVT
+1074 
-1080 GLSILVT
+1080 
-1087 RAMGTTGVVTVTPD
+1087 
-1101 MVTGFDS
+1101 
-1108 SKENTNLSL
+1108 
-1117 TISYTENGITKTA
+1117 
-1130 TYEVS
+1130 
-1135 VVDSVKSITIN
+1135 
-1146 GTPQSEV
+1146 
-1153 KYGEELDLSKIKL
+1153 
-1166 DVTKGSGTTQETV
+1166 
-1179 TDSMI
+1179 
-1184 SGYDKTKIGKQTVT
+1184 
-1198 ITYGGQTT
+1198 
-1206 TFDVTVKDYV
+1206 
-1216 TKIEVNPSS
+1216 
-1225 VTGTYNDELSKLITD
+1225 
-1240 NSIKYTVT
+1240 
-1248 YAKAGA
+1248 
-1254 QSPIAL
+1254 
-1260 AESMVS
+1260 
-1266 GYNKATTTAQNLTI
+1266 
-1280 TYTDNDSSSYTN
+1280 
-1292 GDNFTASLQV
+1292 
-1302 TLMNTVSGITIT
+1302 
-1314 PPTKTTYNHGD
+1314 
-1325 SLDLTGGEI
+1325 
-1334 NLTYEDGTSGT
+1334 
-1345 LDISKA
+1345 
-1351 TITESDGSP
+1351 
-1360 LNMSPASYDGTQKV
+1360 
-1374 DKTLKI
+1374 
-1380 EYSKDGQTG
+1380 
-1389 TVNYPITII
+1389 
-1398 NDIKSIAVHDP
+1398 
-1409 ATKTTYNIGDTL
+1409 
-1421 DVTGLSI
+1421 
-1428 LVTRAMGT
+1428 
-1436 TGVVTVTPDMVT
+1436 
-1448 GFDSSKENT
+1448 
-1457 NLSLTISYTEN
+1457 
-1468 GITKTATYE
+1468 
-1477 VSVVDSVKS
+1477 
-1486 ITINGTPQSEV
+1486 
-1497 KYGEELD
+1497 
-1504 LSKIKLDVTKG
+1504 
-1515 SGTTQET
+1515 
-1522 VTDSMIS
+1522 
-1529 GYDKTKIGKQ
+1529 
-1539 TVTITY
+1539 
-1545 GGQTTTFDV
+1545 
-1554 TVKDYV
+1554 
-1560 TKIEVNPSSVTGTY
+1560 
-1574 NDELSKLITDN
+1574 
-1585 SIKYTVTYA
+1585 
-1594 KAGAQSPIALAES
+1594 
-1607 MVSGYNKATTTAQNL
+1607 
-1622 TITYTDNDS
+1622 
-1631 SSYTNGDNFTASLQ
+1631 
-1645 VTLMNT
+1645 
-1651 VSGITITPPTKTT
+1651 
-1664 YNHGDSLDLTGG
+1664 
-1676 EINLTYEDG
+1676 
-1685 TSGTLDISKATIT
+1685 
-1698 ESDGSPL
+1698 
-1705 NMSPASYDGTQKVD
+1705 
-1719 KTLKIEYS
+1719 
-1727 KDGQTGTVNY
+1727 
-1737 PITIIN
+1737 
-1743 DIKSIAVH
+1743 
-1751 DPATKTTYNIG
+1751 
-1762 DTLDVTGLSILVTR
+1762 
-1776 AMGTTGVVTVTP
+1776 
-1788 DMVTGFDSSKENTNL
+1788 
-1803 SLTISYT
+1803 
-1810 ENGITKTATY
+1810 
-1820 EVSVVDSVK
+1820 
-1829 SITINGTPQSEVKY
+1829 
-1843 GEELDLSK
+1843 
-1851 IKLDVT
+1851 
-1857 KGSGTTQ
+1857 
-1864 ETVTDSMISG
+1864 
-1874 YDKTKIGKQTVT
+1874 
-1886 ITYGGQTTTFDVTV
+1886 
-1900 KDYVTK
+1900 
-1906 IEVNPSSVTGTYNDE
+1906 
-1921 LSKLITDNSIKYTV
+1921 
-1935 TYAKAGAQSPIALAE
+1935 
-1950 SMVSGYNKATTT
+1950 
-1962 AQNLTITYTDND
+1962 
-1974 SSSYTNGDNFTASLQ
+1974 
-1989 VTLMNTVSGIT
+1989 
-2000 ITPPTKT
+2000 
-2007 TYNHGDSLDLTGG
+2007 
-2020 EINLTYEDGTSGT
+2020 
-2033 LDISKATITES
+2033 
-2044 DGSPL
+2044 
-2049 NMSPAS
+2049 
-2055 YDGTQKVD
+2055 
-2063 KTLKIEYSK
+2063 
-2072 DGQTGT
+2072 
-2078 VNYPITI
+2078 
-2085 INDIKSIAVHDPAT
+2085 
-2099 KTTYNIGDTLD
+2099 
-2110 VTGLSILVTRAMGTT
+2110 
-2125 GVVTVTPDMVTGF
+2125 
-2138 DSSKENTN
+2138 
-2146 LSLTISYTENGIT
+2146 
-2159 KTATY
+2159 
-2164 EVSVVDSVKSI
+2164 
-2175 TINGTPQSEVKY
+2175 
-2187 GEELDLSKIKLDVT
+2187 
-2201 KGSGTTQET
+2201 
-2210 VTDSMISG
+2210 
-2218 YDKTKIGKQTV
+2218 
-2229 TITYG
+2229 
-2234 GQTTTFDVTVKDY
+2234 
-2247 VTKIEVNPSSVT
+2247 
-2259 GTYNDELSK
+2259 
-2268 LITDNS
+2268 
-2274 IKYTVT
+2274 
-2280 YAKAGAQSP
+2280 
-2289 IALAESMV
+2289 
-2297 SGYNKATTTAQN
+2297 
-2309 LTITYTDNDSSS
+2309 
-2321 YTNGDN
+2321 
-2327 FTASLQVTLMN
+2327 
-2338 TVSGITIT
+2338 
-2346 PPTKTT
+2346 
-2352 YNHGDSLDLTGGEI
+2352 
-2366 NLTYEDGTSGTL
+2366 
-2378 DISKATI
+2378 
-2385 TESDGS
+2385 
-2391 PLNMSPA
+2391 
-2398 SYDGTQK
+2398 
-2405 VDKTLKIE
+2405 
-2413 YSKDGQTGTVNYPIT
+2413 
-2428 IINDV
+2428 
-2433 KSITIKTLPQTEYKV
+2433 TIKTLPQTEYKV

-2518 ISLKTMPPTNYKYG
+2518 ISLKTTPPTNYKYG

-2546 DSGVQTINITNDM
+2546 DSGVQNINITNDM

-2866 TEIISMTSSM
+2866 TEIISITSSM

-2885 GTQTLTVTY
+2885 GTKTLTVTY

-2986 LIKGISMNTQPN
+2986 SIKGISMNTQPN

-3022 ITVIPVTSNMIS
+3022 ITVIPVTSDMIS

>member
-297 MTLDSTTANN
+297 ITLDSTTANN

-654 SLFNVNHKYNETLT
+654 SLFNVNHKYNEPLT

-1080 GLSILVT
+1080 GLSISVT
-1087 RAMGTTGVVTVTPD
+1087 RATGTPKVVTVTPD
-1101 MVTGFDS
+1101 MITGFDS

-1117 TISYTENGITKTA
+1117 TISYTENGITKTT

-1166 DVTKGSGTTQETV
+1166 DVTKGSGTIQETV

-1184 SGYDKTKIGKQTVT
+1184 SGYDKTKLGKQTVT

-1225 VTGTYNDELSKLITD
+1225 VTGKYNDELSKLITD

-1292 GDNFTASLQV
+1292 GNNFT
-1302 TLMNTVSGITIT
+1302 T
-1314 PPTKTTYNHGD
+1314 
-1325 SLDLTGGEI
+1325 
-1334 NLTYEDGTSGT
+1334 
-1345 LDISKA
+1345 
-1351 TITESDGSP
+1351 
-1360 LNMSPASYDGTQKV
+1360 
-1374 DKTLKI
+1374 
-1380 EYSKDGQTG
+1380 
-1389 TVNYPITII
+1389 
-1398 NDIKSIAVHDP
+1398 
-1409 ATKTTYNIGDTL
+1409 
-1421 DVTGLSI
+1421 
-1428 LVTRAMGT
+1428 
-1436 TGVVTVTPDMVT
+1436 
-1448 GFDSSKENT
+1448 
-1457 NLSLTISYTEN
+1457 
-1468 GITKTATYE
+1468 
-1477 VSVVDSVKS
+1477 
-1486 ITINGTPQSEV
+1486 
-1497 KYGEELD
+1497 
-1504 LSKIKLDVTKG
+1504 
-1515 SGTTQET
+1515 
-1522 VTDSMIS
+1522 
-1529 GYDKTKIGKQ
+1529 
-1539 TVTITY
+1539 
-1545 GGQTTTFDV
+1545 
-1554 TVKDYV
+1554 
-1560 TKIEVNPSSVTGTY
+1560 
-1574 NDELSKLITDN
+1574 
-1585 SIKYTVTYA
+1585 
-1594 KAGAQSPIALAES
+1594 
-1607 MVSGYNKATTTAQNL
+1607 
-1622 TITYTDNDS
+1622 
-1631 SSYTNGDNFTASLQ
+1631 
-1645 VTLMNT
+1645 
-1651 VSGITITPPTKTT
+1651 
-1664 YNHGDSLDLTGG
+1664 
-1676 EINLTYEDG
+1676 
-1685 TSGTLDISKATIT
+1685 
-1698 ESDGSPL
+1698 
-1705 NMSPASYDGTQKVD
+1705 
-1719 KTLKIEYS
+1719 
-1727 KDGQTGTVNY
+1727 
-1737 PITIIN
+1737 
-1743 DIKSIAVH
+1743 
-1751 DPATKTTYNIG
+1751 
-1762 DTLDVTGLSILVTR
+1762 
-1776 AMGTTGVVTVTP
+1776 
-1788 DMVTGFDSSKENTNL
+1788 
-1803 SLTISYT
+1803 
-1810 ENGITKTATY
+1810 
-1820 EVSVVDSVK
+1820 
-1829 SITINGTPQSEVKY
+1829 
-1843 GEELDLSK
+1843 
-1851 IKLDVT
+1851 
-1857 KGSGTTQ
+1857 
-1864 ETVTDSMISG
+1864 
-1874 YDKTKIGKQTVT
+1874 
-1886 ITYGGQTTTFDVTV
+1886 
-1900 KDYVTK
+1900 
-1906 IEVNPSSVTGTYNDE
+1906 
-1921 LSKLITDNSIKYTV
+1921 
-1935 TYAKAGAQSPIALAE
+1935 
-1950 SMVSGYNKATTT
+1950 
-1962 AQNLTITYTDND
+1962 
-1974 SSSYTNGDNFTASLQ
+1974 
-1989 VTLMNTVSGIT
+1989 
-2000 ITPPTKT
+2000 
-2007 TYNHGDSLDLTGG
+2007 
-2020 EINLTYEDGTSGT
+2020 
-2033 LDISKATITES
+2033 
-2044 DGSPL
+2044 
-2049 NMSPAS
+2049 
-2055 YDGTQKVD
+2055 
-2063 KTLKIEYSK
+2063 
-2072 DGQTGT
+2072 
-2078 VNYPITI
+2078 
-2085 INDIKSIAVHDPAT
+2085 
-2099 KTTYNIGDTLD
+2099 
-2110 VTGLSILVTRAMGTT
+2110 
-2125 GVVTVTPDMVTGF
+2125 
-2138 DSSKENTN
+2138 
-2146 LSLTISYTENGIT
+2146 
-2159 KTATY
+2159 
-2164 EVSVVDSVKSI
+2164 
-2175 TINGTPQSEVKY
+2175 
-2187 GEELDLSKIKLDVT
+2187 
-2201 KGSGTTQET
+2201 
-2210 VTDSMISG
+2210 
-2218 YDKTKIGKQTV
+2218 
-2229 TITYG
+2229 
-2234 GQTTTFDVTVKDY
+2234 
-2247 VTKIEVNPSSVT
+2247 
-2259 GTYNDELSK
+2259 
-2268 LITDNS
+2268 
-2274 IKYTVT
+2274 
-2280 YAKAGAQSP
+2280 
-2289 IALAESMV
+2289 
-2297 SGYNKATTTAQN
+2297 
-2309 LTITYTDNDSSS
+2309 
-2321 YTNGDN
+2321 
-2327 FTASLQVTLMN
+2327 SLQVTLMN

-2684 PKTEYKYGESLDVA
+2684 PRTEYKYGESLDVA

>member
-7 KRFFTRKQI
+7 KRFFTRKRI

-297 MTLDSTTANN
+297 ITLDSTTANN

-1080 GLSILVT
+1080 GLSISVT
-1087 RAMGTTGVVTVTPD
+1087 RATGTPKVVTVTPD
-1101 MVTGFDS
+1101 MITGFDS

-1166 DVTKGSGTTQETV
+1166 DVTKGSGTIQETV

-1292 GDNFTASLQV
+1292 GNNFTTSLQV

-1345 LDISKA
+1345 LDINKA

-1515 SGTTQET
+1515 SGTIQET

-1631 SSYTNGDNFTASLQ
+1631 SSYTNGNNFTTSLQ

-1685 TSGTLDISKATIT
+1685 TSGTLDI
-1698 ESDGSPL
+1698 
-1705 NMSPASYDGTQKVD
+1705 N
-1719 KTLKIEYS
+1719 
-1727 KDGQTGTVNY
+1727 
-1737 PITIIN
+1737 
-1743 DIKSIAVH
+1743 
-1751 DPATKTTYNIG
+1751 
-1762 DTLDVTGLSILVTR
+1762 
-1776 AMGTTGVVTVTP
+1776 
-1788 DMVTGFDSSKENTNL
+1788 
-1803 SLTISYT
+1803 
-1810 ENGITKTATY
+1810 
-1820 EVSVVDSVK
+1820 
-1829 SITINGTPQSEVKY
+1829 
-1843 GEELDLSK
+1843 
-1851 IKLDVT
+1851 
-1857 KGSGTTQ
+1857 
-1864 ETVTDSMISG
+1864 
-1874 YDKTKIGKQTVT
+1874 
-1886 ITYGGQTTTFDVTV
+1886 
-1900 KDYVTK
+1900 
-1906 IEVNPSSVTGTYNDE
+1906 
-1921 LSKLITDNSIKYTV
+1921 
-1935 TYAKAGAQSPIALAE
+1935 
-1950 SMVSGYNKATTT
+1950 
-1962 AQNLTITYTDND
+1962 
-1974 SSSYTNGDNFTASLQ
+1974 
-1989 VTLMNTVSGIT
+1989 
-2000 ITPPTKT
+2000 
-2007 TYNHGDSLDLTGG
+2007 
-2020 EINLTYEDGTSGT
+2020 
-2033 LDISKATITES
+2033 
-2044 DGSPL
+2044 
-2049 NMSPAS
+2049 
-2055 YDGTQKVD
+2055 
-2063 KTLKIEYSK
+2063 
-2072 DGQTGT
+2072 
-2078 VNYPITI
+2078 
-2085 INDIKSIAVHDPAT
+2085 
-2099 KTTYNIGDTLD
+2099 
-2110 VTGLSILVTRAMGTT
+2110 
-2125 GVVTVTPDMVTGF
+2125 
-2138 DSSKENTN
+2138 
-2146 LSLTISYTENGIT
+2146 
-2159 KTATY
+2159 
-2164 EVSVVDSVKSI
+2164 
-2175 TINGTPQSEVKY
+2175 
-2187 GEELDLSKIKLDVT
+2187 
-2201 KGSGTTQET
+2201 
-2210 VTDSMISG
+2210 
-2218 YDKTKIGKQTV
+2218 
-2229 TITYG
+2229 
-2234 GQTTTFDVTVKDY
+2234 
-2247 VTKIEVNPSSVT
+2247 
-2259 GTYNDELSK
+2259 
-2268 LITDNS
+2268 
-2274 IKYTVT
+2274 
-2280 YAKAGAQSP
+2280 
-2289 IALAESMV
+2289 
-2297 SGYNKATTTAQN
+2297 
-2309 LTITYTDNDSSS
+2309 
-2321 YTNGDN
+2321 
-2327 FTASLQVTLMN
+2327 
-2338 TVSGITIT
+2338 
-2346 PPTKTT
+2346 
-2352 YNHGDSLDLTGGEI
+2352 
-2366 NLTYEDGTSGTL
+2366 
-2378 DISKATI
+2378 KATI

-2518 ISLKTMPPTNYKYG
+2518 ISLKTTPPTNYKYG
-2532 EPLNVTGGQIEVVK
+2532 GPLNVTGGQIEVVK
-2546 DSGVQTINITNDM
+2546 DSGVQNINITNDM

>member
-7 KRFFTRKQI
+7 KGFFTRKRI

-37 SEVHAASPIKENK
+37 SEVHAASPIEENK

-66 DHWDNDTT
+66 DHWNNDTT

-232 KDYLLFKGFSAG
+232 KDYLLFKGFAAG

-297 MTLDSTTANN
+297 ITLDSTTANN

-427 TYDDG
+427 TYNDG

-465 STTASISSIPVSDR
+465 STTASISSIPASDR

-517 SITTQPTAQN
+517 SIATQPTAQN

-538 SGLVATITT
+538 SGLVAKITT

-552 FTVGASSLAIDTSGY
+552 FTVGASSLAIDTNGY
-567 NPTKLAK
+567 NPTELAK

-594 VNYITGITTAFTK
+594 VNYITGITTTFTK
-607 TEFDYDTSLD
+607 TEFDYGTSLD

-648 VQKPAG
+648 IQKPAG

-668 IKLDSSSNVF
+668 IKLDSSSNAF

-709 KYGEAFS
+709 KYGAVFS

-742 LTEQDGSTINMSPSA
+742 LTEQDGSTINMSPSS

-776 GKIFDTSFD
+776 GKTFDTSFD
-785 VYIKDEAA
+785 IYIKDEVA

-808 DTFDESAGELKIVYK
+808 DTFDESAGELKVDYK

-845 DMEPKYSKYTNNN
+845 DMKPKYSKYTNNN
-858 LVKNLLVTYRGKTTN
+858 LVKNLLVTYRGQTTN

-884 ITIENTP
+884 IAIENTP

-961 IDNVTSIDIVAPS
+961 TDNVTSIDIVAPS
-974 KNVYNHGEALALD
+974 KSVYNHGEALALD

-1015 VDMSP
+1015 VNMSP
-1020 TSYDDDTQKV
+1020 TSYDDNTQKV

-1059 IAVQDPATK
+1059 IAVHDPATK

-1087 RAMGTTGVVTVTPD
+1087 RATGTPKLVTVTPD
-1101 MVTGFDS
+1101 MITGFDS

-1206 TFDVTVKDYV
+1206 SFDVTVKDYV
-1216 TKIEVNPSS
+1216 TKIEVSPDS
-1225 VTGTYNDELSKLITD
+1225 VTGKYNDELSKVIAD
-1240 NSIKYTVT
+1240 NNIKYTVT
-1248 YAKAGA
+1248 YAKAGP

-1266 GYNKATTTAQNLTI
+1266 GYNKSTLTAQNLTI
-1280 TYTDNDSSSYTN
+1280 TYTDNDSNSYTN
-1292 GDNFTASLQV
+1292 GDNFTANLQV

-1325 SLDLTGGEI
+1325 SLDLAGGEI

-1345 LDISKA
+1345 LDIS
-1351 TITESDGSP
+1351 
-1360 LNMSPASYDGTQKV
+1360 N
-1374 DKTLKI
+1374 
-1380 EYSKDGQTG
+1380 
-1389 TVNYPITII
+1389 
-1398 NDIKSIAVHDP
+1398 
-1409 ATKTTYNIGDTL
+1409 
-1421 DVTGLSI
+1421 
-1428 LVTRAMGT
+1428 
-1436 TGVVTVTPDMVT
+1436 
-1448 GFDSSKENT
+1448 
-1457 NLSLTISYTEN
+1457 
-1468 GITKTATYE
+1468 
-1477 VSVVDSVKS
+1477 
-1486 ITINGTPQSEV
+1486 
-1497 KYGEELD
+1497 
-1504 LSKIKLDVTKG
+1504 
-1515 SGTTQET
+1515 
-1522 VTDSMIS
+1522 
-1529 GYDKTKIGKQ
+1529 
-1539 TVTITY
+1539 
-1545 GGQTTTFDV
+1545 
-1554 TVKDYV
+1554 
-1560 TKIEVNPSSVTGTY
+1560 
-1574 NDELSKLITDN
+1574 
-1585 SIKYTVTYA
+1585 
-1594 KAGAQSPIALAES
+1594 
-1607 MVSGYNKATTTAQNL
+1607 
-1622 TITYTDNDS
+1622 
-1631 SSYTNGDNFTASLQ
+1631 
-1645 VTLMNT
+1645 
-1651 VSGITITPPTKTT
+1651 
-1664 YNHGDSLDLTGG
+1664 
-1676 EINLTYEDG
+1676 
-1685 TSGTLDISKATIT
+1685 
-1698 ESDGSPL
+1698 
-1705 NMSPASYDGTQKVD
+1705 
-1719 KTLKIEYS
+1719 
-1727 KDGQTGTVNY
+1727 
-1737 PITIIN
+1737 
-1743 DIKSIAVH
+1743 
-1751 DPATKTTYNIG
+1751 
-1762 DTLDVTGLSILVTR
+1762 
-1776 AMGTTGVVTVTP
+1776 
-1788 DMVTGFDSSKENTNL
+1788 
-1803 SLTISYT
+1803 
-1810 ENGITKTATY
+1810 
-1820 EVSVVDSVK
+1820 
-1829 SITINGTPQSEVKY
+1829 
-1843 GEELDLSK
+1843 
-1851 IKLDVT
+1851 
-1857 KGSGTTQ
+1857 
-1864 ETVTDSMISG
+1864 
-1874 YDKTKIGKQTVT
+1874 
-1886 ITYGGQTTTFDVTV
+1886 
-1900 KDYVTK
+1900 
-1906 IEVNPSSVTGTYNDE
+1906 
-1921 LSKLITDNSIKYTV
+1921 
-1935 TYAKAGAQSPIALAE
+1935 
-1950 SMVSGYNKATTT
+1950 
-1962 AQNLTITYTDND
+1962 
-1974 SSSYTNGDNFTASLQ
+1974 
-1989 VTLMNTVSGIT
+1989 
-2000 ITPPTKT
+2000 
-2007 TYNHGDSLDLTGG
+2007 
-2020 EINLTYEDGTSGT
+2020 
-2033 LDISKATITES
+2033 
-2044 DGSPL
+2044 
-2049 NMSPAS
+2049 
-2055 YDGTQKVD
+2055 
-2063 KTLKIEYSK
+2063 
-2072 DGQTGT
+2072 
-2078 VNYPITI
+2078 
-2085 INDIKSIAVHDPAT
+2085 
-2099 KTTYNIGDTLD
+2099 
-2110 VTGLSILVTRAMGTT
+2110 
-2125 GVVTVTPDMVTGF
+2125 
-2138 DSSKENTN
+2138 
-2146 LSLTISYTENGIT
+2146 
-2159 KTATY
+2159 
-2164 EVSVVDSVKSI
+2164 
-2175 TINGTPQSEVKY
+2175 
-2187 GEELDLSKIKLDVT
+2187 
-2201 KGSGTTQET
+2201 
-2210 VTDSMISG
+2210 
-2218 YDKTKIGKQTV
+2218 
-2229 TITYG
+2229 
-2234 GQTTTFDVTVKDY
+2234 
-2247 VTKIEVNPSSVT
+2247 
-2259 GTYNDELSK
+2259 
-2268 LITDNS
+2268 
-2274 IKYTVT
+2274 
-2280 YAKAGAQSP
+2280 
-2289 IALAESMV
+2289 
-2297 SGYNKATTTAQN
+2297 
-2309 LTITYTDNDSSS
+2309 
-2321 YTNGDN
+2321 
-2327 FTASLQVTLMN
+2327 
-2338 TVSGITIT
+2338 
-2346 PPTKTT
+2346 
-2352 YNHGDSLDLTGGEI
+2352 
-2366 NLTYEDGTSGTL
+2366 
-2378 DISKATI
+2378 ATI

-2518 ISLKTMPPTNYKYG
+2518 ISLKTTPPTNYKYG

-2546 DSGVQTINITNDM
+2546 DSGVQNINITNDM

-2654 QTINVIYEG
+2654 QTINVTYEG

-2698 GLQLEVTSSSGNKQY
+2698 GLQLEVTSSSGSKQH

-2720 VTGFNSNQLGEQI
+2720 VTEFNSNQLGEQI

-2799 TGFDSTSIGAKT
+2799 TGFDSTSIGTKT

-2876 VTGYNSNKL
+2876 VTGYNPNKL

-2900 FPVTVEDYELNS
+2900 FPVTVEDYELNG

-2936 TTKMASGAI
+2936 TIKMASGAI

-2986 LIKGISMNTQPN
+2986 SIKGISMNTQPN
-2998 KTNYDFGANLDV
+2998 KTNYDLGANLDV

-3022 ITVIPVTSNMIS
+3022 ITVIPVTSDMIS
-3034 EYNPKNAGTQ
+3034 GYNPKNAGTQ

-3103 DNQITNDNVQ
+3103 DDQITNDNVQ

>member
-37 SEVHAASPIKENK
+37 SEVHAASPIEENK

-270 TGAILTVSYDDG
+270 TGAILTASYDDG

-297 MTLDSTTANN
+297 ITLDSTTANN

-374 SEIAT
+374 SKIAT

-427 TYDDG
+427 TYNDG

-451 LTPISADDS
+451 LTPISVDDS

-465 STTASISSIPVSDR
+465 STTASISSIPASDR

-493 KITLTYEGKTADLNI
+493 KITLTYEGKTADLNV

-517 SITTQPTAQN
+517 SITIQPTAQN

-607 TEFDYDTSLD
+607 TEFDYGTSLD

-785 VYIKDEAA
+785 VYIKDETA

-808 DTFDESAGELKIVYK
+808 ETFDESAGELKIVYK

-858 LVKNLLVTYRGKTTN
+858 LVKNLLVTYRGQTTN

-884 ITIENTP
+884 IAIENTP
-891 KQSYKLNEATT
+891 KQRYKLNEATT

-910 TRKAGNTESINIDDS
+910 TRKAGNIESINIDDS

-987 GTITVHYASGTTNNV
+987 GTITVHYASGATNNV

-1015 VDMSP
+1015 VNMSP
-1020 TSYDDDTQKV
+1020 TSYDDNTQKV

-1059 IAVQDPATK
+1059 IAVHDPATK

-1087 RAMGTTGVVTVTPD
+1087 RATGTPKLVTVTPD

-1292 GDNFTASLQV
+1292 GNNFT
-1302 TLMNTVSGITIT
+1302 T
-1314 PPTKTTYNHGD
+1314 
-1325 SLDLTGGEI
+1325 
-1334 NLTYEDGTSGT
+1334 
-1345 LDISKA
+1345 
-1351 TITESDGSP
+1351 
-1360 LNMSPASYDGTQKV
+1360 
-1374 DKTLKI
+1374 
-1380 EYSKDGQTG
+1380 
-1389 TVNYPITII
+1389 
-1398 NDIKSIAVHDP
+1398 
-1409 ATKTTYNIGDTL
+1409 
-1421 DVTGLSI
+1421 
-1428 LVTRAMGT
+1428 
-1436 TGVVTVTPDMVT
+1436 
-1448 GFDSSKENT
+1448 
-1457 NLSLTISYTEN
+1457 
-1468 GITKTATYE
+1468 
-1477 VSVVDSVKS
+1477 
-1486 ITINGTPQSEV
+1486 
-1497 KYGEELD
+1497 
-1504 LSKIKLDVTKG
+1504 
-1515 SGTTQET
+1515 
-1522 VTDSMIS
+1522 
-1529 GYDKTKIGKQ
+1529 
-1539 TVTITY
+1539 
-1545 GGQTTTFDV
+1545 
-1554 TVKDYV
+1554 
-1560 TKIEVNPSSVTGTY
+1560 
-1574 NDELSKLITDN
+1574 
-1585 SIKYTVTYA
+1585 
-1594 KAGAQSPIALAES
+1594 
-1607 MVSGYNKATTTAQNL
+1607 
-1622 TITYTDNDS
+1622 
-1631 SSYTNGDNFTASLQ
+1631 
-1645 VTLMNT
+1645 
-1651 VSGITITPPTKTT
+1651 
-1664 YNHGDSLDLTGG
+1664 
-1676 EINLTYEDG
+1676 
-1685 TSGTLDISKATIT
+1685 
-1698 ESDGSPL
+1698 
-1705 NMSPASYDGTQKVD
+1705 
-1719 KTLKIEYS
+1719 
-1727 KDGQTGTVNY
+1727 
-1737 PITIIN
+1737 
-1743 DIKSIAVH
+1743 
-1751 DPATKTTYNIG
+1751 
-1762 DTLDVTGLSILVTR
+1762 
-1776 AMGTTGVVTVTP
+1776 
-1788 DMVTGFDSSKENTNL
+1788 
-1803 SLTISYT
+1803 
-1810 ENGITKTATY
+1810 
-1820 EVSVVDSVK
+1820 
-1829 SITINGTPQSEVKY
+1829 
-1843 GEELDLSK
+1843 
-1851 IKLDVT
+1851 
-1857 KGSGTTQ
+1857 
-1864 ETVTDSMISG
+1864 
-1874 YDKTKIGKQTVT
+1874 
-1886 ITYGGQTTTFDVTV
+1886 
-1900 KDYVTK
+1900 
-1906 IEVNPSSVTGTYNDE
+1906 
-1921 LSKLITDNSIKYTV
+1921 
-1935 TYAKAGAQSPIALAE
+1935 
-1950 SMVSGYNKATTT
+1950 
-1962 AQNLTITYTDND
+1962 
-1974 SSSYTNGDNFTASLQ
+1974 
-1989 VTLMNTVSGIT
+1989 
-2000 ITPPTKT
+2000 
-2007 TYNHGDSLDLTGG
+2007 
-2020 EINLTYEDGTSGT
+2020 
-2033 LDISKATITES
+2033 
-2044 DGSPL
+2044 
-2049 NMSPAS
+2049 
-2055 YDGTQKVD
+2055 
-2063 KTLKIEYSK
+2063 
-2072 DGQTGT
+2072 
-2078 VNYPITI
+2078 
-2085 INDIKSIAVHDPAT
+2085 
-2099 KTTYNIGDTLD
+2099 
-2110 VTGLSILVTRAMGTT
+2110 
-2125 GVVTVTPDMVTGF
+2125 
-2138 DSSKENTN
+2138 
-2146 LSLTISYTENGIT
+2146 
-2159 KTATY
+2159 
-2164 EVSVVDSVKSI
+2164 
-2175 TINGTPQSEVKY
+2175 
-2187 GEELDLSKIKLDVT
+2187 
-2201 KGSGTTQET
+2201 
-2210 VTDSMISG
+2210 
-2218 YDKTKIGKQTV
+2218 
-2229 TITYG
+2229 
-2234 GQTTTFDVTVKDY
+2234 
-2247 VTKIEVNPSSVT
+2247 
-2259 GTYNDELSK
+2259 
-2268 LITDNS
+2268 
-2274 IKYTVT
+2274 
-2280 YAKAGAQSP
+2280 
-2289 IALAESMV
+2289 
-2297 SGYNKATTTAQN
+2297 
-2309 LTITYTDNDSSS
+2309 
-2321 YTNGDN
+2321 
-2327 FTASLQVTLMN
+2327 SLQVTLMN

>member
-7 KRFFTRKQI
+7 KRFFTRKRI

-297 MTLDSTTANN
+297 ITLDSTTANN

-1059 IAVQDPATK
+1059 I
-1068 TTYNIG
+1068 
-1074 DTLDVT
+1074 
-1080 GLSILVT
+1080 
-1087 RAMGTTGVVTVTPD
+1087 
-1101 MVTGFDS
+1101 
-1108 SKENTNLSL
+1108 
-1117 TISYTENGITKTA
+1117 
-1130 TYEVS
+1130 
-1135 VVDSVKSITIN
+1135 
-1146 GTPQSEV
+1146 
-1153 KYGEELDLSKIKL
+1153 
-1166 DVTKGSGTTQETV
+1166 
-1179 TDSMI
+1179 
-1184 SGYDKTKIGKQTVT
+1184 
-1198 ITYGGQTT
+1198 
-1206 TFDVTVKDYV
+1206 
-1216 TKIEVNPSS
+1216 
-1225 VTGTYNDELSKLITD
+1225 
-1240 NSIKYTVT
+1240 
-1248 YAKAGA
+1248 
-1254 QSPIAL
+1254 
-1260 AESMVS
+1260 
-1266 GYNKATTTAQNLTI
+1266 
-1280 TYTDNDSSSYTN
+1280 
-1292 GDNFTASLQV
+1292 
-1302 TLMNTVSGITIT
+1302 
-1314 PPTKTTYNHGD
+1314 
-1325 SLDLTGGEI
+1325 
-1334 NLTYEDGTSGT
+1334 
-1345 LDISKA
+1345 
-1351 TITESDGSP
+1351 
-1360 LNMSPASYDGTQKV
+1360 
-1374 DKTLKI
+1374 
-1380 EYSKDGQTG
+1380 
-1389 TVNYPITII
+1389 
-1398 NDIKSIAVHDP
+1398 
-1409 ATKTTYNIGDTL
+1409 
-1421 DVTGLSI
+1421 
-1428 LVTRAMGT
+1428 
-1436 TGVVTVTPDMVT
+1436 
-1448 GFDSSKENT
+1448 
-1457 NLSLTISYTEN
+1457 
-1468 GITKTATYE
+1468 
-1477 VSVVDSVKS
+1477 
-1486 ITINGTPQSEV
+1486 
-1497 KYGEELD
+1497 
-1504 LSKIKLDVTKG
+1504 
-1515 SGTTQET
+1515 
-1522 VTDSMIS
+1522 
-1529 GYDKTKIGKQ
+1529 
-1539 TVTITY
+1539 
-1545 GGQTTTFDV
+1545 
-1554 TVKDYV
+1554 
-1560 TKIEVNPSSVTGTY
+1560 
-1574 NDELSKLITDN
+1574 
-1585 SIKYTVTYA
+1585 
-1594 KAGAQSPIALAES
+1594 
-1607 MVSGYNKATTTAQNL
+1607 
-1622 TITYTDNDS
+1622 
-1631 SSYTNGDNFTASLQ
+1631 
-1645 VTLMNT
+1645 
-1651 VSGITITPPTKTT
+1651 
-1664 YNHGDSLDLTGG
+1664 
-1676 EINLTYEDG
+1676 
-1685 TSGTLDISKATIT
+1685 
-1698 ESDGSPL
+1698 
-1705 NMSPASYDGTQKVD
+1705 
-1719 KTLKIEYS
+1719 
-1727 KDGQTGTVNY
+1727 
-1737 PITIIN
+1737 
-1743 DIKSIAVH
+1743 
-1751 DPATKTTYNIG
+1751 
-1762 DTLDVTGLSILVTR
+1762 
-1776 AMGTTGVVTVTP
+1776 
-1788 DMVTGFDSSKENTNL
+1788 
-1803 SLTISYT
+1803 
-1810 ENGITKTATY
+1810 
-1820 EVSVVDSVK
+1820 
-1829 SITINGTPQSEVKY
+1829 
-1843 GEELDLSK
+1843 
-1851 IKLDVT
+1851 
-1857 KGSGTTQ
+1857 
-1864 ETVTDSMISG
+1864 
-1874 YDKTKIGKQTVT
+1874 
-1886 ITYGGQTTTFDVTV
+1886 
-1900 KDYVTK
+1900 
-1906 IEVNPSSVTGTYNDE
+1906 
-1921 LSKLITDNSIKYTV
+1921 
-1935 TYAKAGAQSPIALAE
+1935 
-1950 SMVSGYNKATTT
+1950 
-1962 AQNLTITYTDND
+1962 
-1974 SSSYTNGDNFTASLQ
+1974 
-1989 VTLMNTVSGIT
+1989 
-2000 ITPPTKT
+2000 
-2007 TYNHGDSLDLTGG
+2007 
-2020 EINLTYEDGTSGT
+2020 
-2033 LDISKATITES
+2033 
-2044 DGSPL
+2044 
-2049 NMSPAS
+2049 
-2055 YDGTQKVD
+2055 
-2063 KTLKIEYSK
+2063 
-2072 DGQTGT
+2072 
-2078 VNYPITI
+2078 
-2085 INDIKSIAVHDPAT
+2085 
-2099 KTTYNIGDTLD
+2099 
-2110 VTGLSILVTRAMGTT
+2110 
-2125 GVVTVTPDMVTGF
+2125 
-2138 DSSKENTN
+2138 
-2146 LSLTISYTENGIT
+2146 
-2159 KTATY
+2159 
-2164 EVSVVDSVKSI
+2164 
-2175 TINGTPQSEVKY
+2175 
-2187 GEELDLSKIKLDVT
+2187 
-2201 KGSGTTQET
+2201 
-2210 VTDSMISG
+2210 
-2218 YDKTKIGKQTV
+2218 
-2229 TITYG
+2229 
-2234 GQTTTFDVTVKDY
+2234 
-2247 VTKIEVNPSSVT
+2247 
-2259 GTYNDELSK
+2259 
-2268 LITDNS
+2268 
-2274 IKYTVT
+2274 
-2280 YAKAGAQSP
+2280 
-2289 IALAESMV
+2289 
-2297 SGYNKATTTAQN
+2297 
-2309 LTITYTDNDSSS
+2309 
-2321 YTNGDN
+2321 
-2327 FTASLQVTLMN
+2327 
-2338 TVSGITIT
+2338 
-2346 PPTKTT
+2346 
-2352 YNHGDSLDLTGGEI
+2352 
-2366 NLTYEDGTSGTL
+2366 
-2378 DISKATI
+2378 
-2385 TESDGS
+2385 
-2391 PLNMSPA
+2391 
-2398 SYDGTQK
+2398 
-2405 VDKTLKIE
+2405 
-2413 YSKDGQTGTVNYPIT
+2413 
-2428 IINDV
+2428 
-2433 KSITIKTLPQTEYKV
+2433 TIKTLPQTEYKV

-2518 ISLKTMPPTNYKYG
+2518 ISLKTTPPTNYKYG

-2546 DSGVQTINITNDM
+2546 DSGVQNINITNDM

-2866 TEIISMTSSM
+2866 TEIISITSSM

-2885 GTQTLTVTY
+2885 GTKTLTVTY

-2986 LIKGISMNTQPN
+2986 SIKGISMNTQPN

-3022 ITVIPVTSNMIS
+3022 ITVIPVTSDMIS

>member
-1080 GLSILVT
+1080 GLSISVT
-1087 RAMGTTGVVTVTPD
+1087 RATGTPKVVTVTPD
-1101 MVTGFDS
+1101 MITGFDS

-1117 TISYTENGITKTA
+1117 TISYTENGITKTT

-1166 DVTKGSGTTQETV
+1166 DVTKGSGTIQETV

-1184 SGYDKTKIGKQTVT
+1184 SGYDKTKLGKQTVT

-1225 VTGTYNDELSKLITD
+1225 VTGKYNDELSKLITD

-1292 GDNFTASLQV
+1292 GNNFTTSLQV

-1345 LDISKA
+1345 LDINKA

-1360 LNMSPASYDGTQKV
+1360 LNMSPASYGKEQKV

-1574 NDELSKLITDN
+1574 NDELSKLITDDN
-1585 SIKYTVTYA
+1585 IKYTVTYA
-1594 KAGAQSPIALAES
+1594 KAGAQSPIALAEN

-1622 TITYTDNDS
+1622 KITYTDNDS
-1631 SSYTNGDNFTASLQ
+1631 SSYTNGNNFTTSLQ

-1685 TSGTLDISKATIT
+1685 TSGTLDI
-1698 ESDGSPL
+1698 
-1705 NMSPASYDGTQKVD
+1705 N
-1719 KTLKIEYS
+1719 
-1727 KDGQTGTVNY
+1727 
-1737 PITIIN
+1737 
-1743 DIKSIAVH
+1743 
-1751 DPATKTTYNIG
+1751 
-1762 DTLDVTGLSILVTR
+1762 
-1776 AMGTTGVVTVTP
+1776 
-1788 DMVTGFDSSKENTNL
+1788 
-1803 SLTISYT
+1803 
-1810 ENGITKTATY
+1810 
-1820 EVSVVDSVK
+1820 
-1829 SITINGTPQSEVKY
+1829 
-1843 GEELDLSK
+1843 
-1851 IKLDVT
+1851 
-1857 KGSGTTQ
+1857 
-1864 ETVTDSMISG
+1864 
-1874 YDKTKIGKQTVT
+1874 
-1886 ITYGGQTTTFDVTV
+1886 
-1900 KDYVTK
+1900 
-1906 IEVNPSSVTGTYNDE
+1906 
-1921 LSKLITDNSIKYTV
+1921 
-1935 TYAKAGAQSPIALAE
+1935 
-1950 SMVSGYNKATTT
+1950 
-1962 AQNLTITYTDND
+1962 
-1974 SSSYTNGDNFTASLQ
+1974 
-1989 VTLMNTVSGIT
+1989 
-2000 ITPPTKT
+2000 
-2007 TYNHGDSLDLTGG
+2007 
-2020 EINLTYEDGTSGT
+2020 
-2033 LDISKATITES
+2033 
-2044 DGSPL
+2044 
-2049 NMSPAS
+2049 
-2055 YDGTQKVD
+2055 
-2063 KTLKIEYSK
+2063 
-2072 DGQTGT
+2072 
-2078 VNYPITI
+2078 
-2085 INDIKSIAVHDPAT
+2085 
-2099 KTTYNIGDTLD
+2099 
-2110 VTGLSILVTRAMGTT
+2110 
-2125 GVVTVTPDMVTGF
+2125 
-2138 DSSKENTN
+2138 
-2146 LSLTISYTENGIT
+2146 
-2159 KTATY
+2159 
-2164 EVSVVDSVKSI
+2164 
-2175 TINGTPQSEVKY
+2175 
-2187 GEELDLSKIKLDVT
+2187 
-2201 KGSGTTQET
+2201 
-2210 VTDSMISG
+2210 
-2218 YDKTKIGKQTV
+2218 
-2229 TITYG
+2229 
-2234 GQTTTFDVTVKDY
+2234 
-2247 VTKIEVNPSSVT
+2247 
-2259 GTYNDELSK
+2259 
-2268 LITDNS
+2268 
-2274 IKYTVT
+2274 
-2280 YAKAGAQSP
+2280 
-2289 IALAESMV
+2289 
-2297 SGYNKATTTAQN
+2297 
-2309 LTITYTDNDSSS
+2309 
-2321 YTNGDN
+2321 
-2327 FTASLQVTLMN
+2327 
-2338 TVSGITIT
+2338 
-2346 PPTKTT
+2346 
-2352 YNHGDSLDLTGGEI
+2352 
-2366 NLTYEDGTSGTL
+2366 
-2378 DISKATI
+2378 KATI

-2654 QTINVIYEG
+2654 QTINVTYEG

-3090 NEEANI
+3090 NEEVNI

>member
-1260 AESMVS
+1260 AESMVN
-1266 GYNKATTTAQNLTI
+1266 GYNKATTTAQNLI
-1280 TYTDNDSSSYTN
+1280 VTYTDNDSSSYTN
-1292 GDNFTASLQV
+1292 GNNFT
-1302 TLMNTVSGITIT
+1302 T
-1314 PPTKTTYNHGD
+1314 
-1325 SLDLTGGEI
+1325 
-1334 NLTYEDGTSGT
+1334 
-1345 LDISKA
+1345 
-1351 TITESDGSP
+1351 
-1360 LNMSPASYDGTQKV
+1360 
-1374 DKTLKI
+1374 
-1380 EYSKDGQTG
+1380 
-1389 TVNYPITII
+1389 
-1398 NDIKSIAVHDP
+1398 
-1409 ATKTTYNIGDTL
+1409 
-1421 DVTGLSI
+1421 
-1428 LVTRAMGT
+1428 
-1436 TGVVTVTPDMVT
+1436 
-1448 GFDSSKENT
+1448 
-1457 NLSLTISYTEN
+1457 
-1468 GITKTATYE
+1468 
-1477 VSVVDSVKS
+1477 
-1486 ITINGTPQSEV
+1486 
-1497 KYGEELD
+1497 
-1504 LSKIKLDVTKG
+1504 
-1515 SGTTQET
+1515 
-1522 VTDSMIS
+1522 
-1529 GYDKTKIGKQ
+1529 
-1539 TVTITY
+1539 
-1545 GGQTTTFDV
+1545 
-1554 TVKDYV
+1554 
-1560 TKIEVNPSSVTGTY
+1560 
-1574 NDELSKLITDN
+1574 
-1585 SIKYTVTYA
+1585 
-1594 KAGAQSPIALAES
+1594 
-1607 MVSGYNKATTTAQNL
+1607 
-1622 TITYTDNDS
+1622 
-1631 SSYTNGDNFTASLQ
+1631 
-1645 VTLMNT
+1645 
-1651 VSGITITPPTKTT
+1651 
-1664 YNHGDSLDLTGG
+1664 
-1676 EINLTYEDG
+1676 
-1685 TSGTLDISKATIT
+1685 
-1698 ESDGSPL
+1698 
-1705 NMSPASYDGTQKVD
+1705 
-1719 KTLKIEYS
+1719 
-1727 KDGQTGTVNY
+1727 
-1737 PITIIN
+1737 
-1743 DIKSIAVH
+1743 
-1751 DPATKTTYNIG
+1751 
-1762 DTLDVTGLSILVTR
+1762 
-1776 AMGTTGVVTVTP
+1776 
-1788 DMVTGFDSSKENTNL
+1788 
-1803 SLTISYT
+1803 
-1810 ENGITKTATY
+1810 
-1820 EVSVVDSVK
+1820 
-1829 SITINGTPQSEVKY
+1829 
-1843 GEELDLSK
+1843 
-1851 IKLDVT
+1851 
-1857 KGSGTTQ
+1857 
-1864 ETVTDSMISG
+1864 
-1874 YDKTKIGKQTVT
+1874 
-1886 ITYGGQTTTFDVTV
+1886 
-1900 KDYVTK
+1900 
-1906 IEVNPSSVTGTYNDE
+1906 
-1921 LSKLITDNSIKYTV
+1921 
-1935 TYAKAGAQSPIALAE
+1935 
-1950 SMVSGYNKATTT
+1950 
-1962 AQNLTITYTDND
+1962 
-1974 SSSYTNGDNFTASLQ
+1974 
-1989 VTLMNTVSGIT
+1989 
-2000 ITPPTKT
+2000 
-2007 TYNHGDSLDLTGG
+2007 
-2020 EINLTYEDGTSGT
+2020 
-2033 LDISKATITES
+2033 
-2044 DGSPL
+2044 
-2049 NMSPAS
+2049 
-2055 YDGTQKVD
+2055 
-2063 KTLKIEYSK
+2063 
-2072 DGQTGT
+2072 
-2078 VNYPITI
+2078 
-2085 INDIKSIAVHDPAT
+2085 
-2099 KTTYNIGDTLD
+2099 
-2110 VTGLSILVTRAMGTT
+2110 
-2125 GVVTVTPDMVTGF
+2125 
-2138 DSSKENTN
+2138 
-2146 LSLTISYTENGIT
+2146 
-2159 KTATY
+2159 
-2164 EVSVVDSVKSI
+2164 
-2175 TINGTPQSEVKY
+2175 
-2187 GEELDLSKIKLDVT
+2187 
-2201 KGSGTTQET
+2201 
-2210 VTDSMISG
+2210 
-2218 YDKTKIGKQTV
+2218 
-2229 TITYG
+2229 
-2234 GQTTTFDVTVKDY
+2234 
-2247 VTKIEVNPSSVT
+2247 
-2259 GTYNDELSK
+2259 
-2268 LITDNS
+2268 
-2274 IKYTVT
+2274 
-2280 YAKAGAQSP
+2280 
-2289 IALAESMV
+2289 
-2297 SGYNKATTTAQN
+2297 
-2309 LTITYTDNDSSS
+2309 
-2321 YTNGDN
+2321 
-2327 FTASLQVTLMN
+2327 SLQVTLMN

>member
-7 KRFFTRKQI
+7 KRFFTRKRI

-57 HPIDTSKDY
+57 HPIDTSKDFK
-66 DHWDNDTT
+66 HWDNDTT

-270 TGAILTVSYDDG
+270 TGAILTASYDDG

-297 MTLDSTTANN
+297 ITLDSTTANN

-379 GEITVDKTKADVD
+379 GEITVDKTKAYVD

-465 STTASISSIPVSDR
+465 STTASISSIPASDR

-607 TEFDYDTSLD
+607 TEFDYGTSLD

-757 SSFVSK
+757 SSFVSG

-785 VYIKDEAA
+785 IYIKDETA

-858 LVKNLLVTYRGKTTN
+858 LVKNLLVTYRGQTTN

-884 ITIENTP
+884 IAIENTP

-931 TTVAGTGKTATITY
+931 TTVAGTGKNATITY

-1007 MIKEGSGA
+1007 MIKEGFGA

-1087 RAMGTTGVVTVTPD
+1087 RATGTPKVVTVTPD

-1146 GTPQSEV
+1146 GTPQSKV

-1280 TYTDNDSSSYTN
+1280 TYTDNESSSYTN

-1325 SLDLTGGEI
+1325 SLDLAGGEI

-1345 LDISKA
+1345 LDINKA

-1428 LVTRAMGT
+1428 LVTRATGT
-1436 TGVVTVTPDMVT
+1436 PKLVTVTPDMIT

-1468 GITKTATYE
+1468 EITKTATYE

-1486 ITINGTPQSEV
+1486 ITINGTPQSKV

-1622 TITYTDNDS
+1622 TITYTDNES

-1664 YNHGDSLDLTGG
+1664 YNHGDSLDLAGG

-1685 TSGTLDISKATIT
+1685 TSGTLDI
-1698 ESDGSPL
+1698 
-1705 NMSPASYDGTQKVD
+1705 N
-1719 KTLKIEYS
+1719 
-1727 KDGQTGTVNY
+1727 
-1737 PITIIN
+1737 
-1743 DIKSIAVH
+1743 
-1751 DPATKTTYNIG
+1751 
-1762 DTLDVTGLSILVTR
+1762 
-1776 AMGTTGVVTVTP
+1776 
-1788 DMVTGFDSSKENTNL
+1788 
-1803 SLTISYT
+1803 
-1810 ENGITKTATY
+1810 
-1820 EVSVVDSVK
+1820 
-1829 SITINGTPQSEVKY
+1829 
-1843 GEELDLSK
+1843 
-1851 IKLDVT
+1851 
-1857 KGSGTTQ
+1857 
-1864 ETVTDSMISG
+1864 
-1874 YDKTKIGKQTVT
+1874 
-1886 ITYGGQTTTFDVTV
+1886 
-1900 KDYVTK
+1900 
-1906 IEVNPSSVTGTYNDE
+1906 
-1921 LSKLITDNSIKYTV
+1921 
-1935 TYAKAGAQSPIALAE
+1935 
-1950 SMVSGYNKATTT
+1950 
-1962 AQNLTITYTDND
+1962 
-1974 SSSYTNGDNFTASLQ
+1974 
-1989 VTLMNTVSGIT
+1989 
-2000 ITPPTKT
+2000 
-2007 TYNHGDSLDLTGG
+2007 
-2020 EINLTYEDGTSGT
+2020 
-2033 LDISKATITES
+2033 
-2044 DGSPL
+2044 
-2049 NMSPAS
+2049 
-2055 YDGTQKVD
+2055 
-2063 KTLKIEYSK
+2063 
-2072 DGQTGT
+2072 
-2078 VNYPITI
+2078 
-2085 INDIKSIAVHDPAT
+2085 
-2099 KTTYNIGDTLD
+2099 
-2110 VTGLSILVTRAMGTT
+2110 
-2125 GVVTVTPDMVTGF
+2125 
-2138 DSSKENTN
+2138 
-2146 LSLTISYTENGIT
+2146 
-2159 KTATY
+2159 
-2164 EVSVVDSVKSI
+2164 
-2175 TINGTPQSEVKY
+2175 
-2187 GEELDLSKIKLDVT
+2187 
-2201 KGSGTTQET
+2201 
-2210 VTDSMISG
+2210 
-2218 YDKTKIGKQTV
+2218 
-2229 TITYG
+2229 
-2234 GQTTTFDVTVKDY
+2234 
-2247 VTKIEVNPSSVT
+2247 
-2259 GTYNDELSK
+2259 
-2268 LITDNS
+2268 
-2274 IKYTVT
+2274 
-2280 YAKAGAQSP
+2280 
-2289 IALAESMV
+2289 
-2297 SGYNKATTTAQN
+2297 
-2309 LTITYTDNDSSS
+2309 
-2321 YTNGDN
+2321 
-2327 FTASLQVTLMN
+2327 
-2338 TVSGITIT
+2338 
-2346 PPTKTT
+2346 
-2352 YNHGDSLDLTGGEI
+2352 
-2366 NLTYEDGTSGTL
+2366 
-2378 DISKATI
+2378 KATI

-2518 ISLKTMPPTNYKYG
+2518 ISLKTTPPTNYKYG

-2580 SYGGKTLEY
+2580 LYGGKTLEY

-2654 QTINVIYEG
+2654 QTINVTYEG

-2698 GLQLEVTSSSGNKQY
+2698 GLQLEVTSSSGSKQY

-2720 VTGFNSNQLGEQI
+2720 VTEFNSNQLGEQI

-2771 IDLNGGTV
+2771 IDLSGGTV

-2876 VTGYNSNKL
+2876 VTGYNPNKL

-2936 TTKMASGAI
+2936 TIKMASGAI

-2950 MTASMISGFDNTK
+2950 MTASRISGFDNTK

-2986 LIKGISMNTQPN
+2986 SIKGISMNTQPN
-2998 KTNYDFGANLDV
+2998 KTNYDLGANLDV

-3022 ITVIPVTSNMIS
+3022 ITVIPVTSDMIS
-3034 EYNPKNAGTQ
+3034 GYNPKNAGTQ

-3076 TNINRHHNKTNNNN
+3076 TNVNRHHNKTNNNN

-3207 IDQYLDKDTYDNKVK
+3207 IDQYLDKDTYNNKVK

>member
-7 KRFFTRKQI
+7 KGFFTRKRI

-37 SEVHAASPIKENK
+37 SEVHAASPIEENK

-66 DHWDNDTT
+66 DHWNNDTT

-232 KDYLLFKGFSAG
+232 KDYLLFKGFAAG

-297 MTLDSTTANN
+297 ITLDSTTANN

-427 TYDDG
+427 TYNDG

-465 STTASISSIPVSDR
+465 STTASISSIPASDR

-517 SITTQPTAQN
+517 SIATQPTAQN

-538 SGLVATITT
+538 SGLVAKITT

-552 FTVGASSLAIDTSGY
+552 FTVGASSLAIDTNGY
-567 NPTKLAK
+567 NPTELAK

-594 VNYITGITTAFTK
+594 VNYITGITTTFTK
-607 TEFDYDTSLD
+607 TEFDYGTSLD

-648 VQKPAG
+648 IQKPAG

-668 IKLDSSSNVF
+668 IKLDSSSNAF

-709 KYGEAFS
+709 KYGAVFS

-742 LTEQDGSTINMSPSA
+742 LTEQDGSTINMSPSS

-776 GKIFDTSFD
+776 GKTFDTSFD
-785 VYIKDEAA
+785 IYIKDEVA

-808 DTFDESAGELKIVYK
+808 DTFDESAGELKVDYK

-845 DMEPKYSKYTNNN
+845 DMKPKYSKYTNNN
-858 LVKNLLVTYRGKTTN
+858 LVKNLLVTYRGQTTN

-884 ITIENTP
+884 IAIENTP

-961 IDNVTSIDIVAPS
+961 TDNVTSIDIVAPS
-974 KNVYNHGEALALD
+974 KSVYNHGEALALD

-1015 VDMSP
+1015 VNMSP
-1020 TSYDDDTQKV
+1020 TSYDDNTQKV

-1059 IAVQDPATK
+1059 IAVHDPATK

-1087 RAMGTTGVVTVTPD
+1087 RATGTPKLVTITPDMVTGFDSSKENTNLSLTISYTENGITKTATYEVSVVDSVKSITINGTPQSEVKYGEELDLSKIKLDVTKGSGTTQETVTDSMISGYDKTKLGKQTVTITYGGQTTTFDVTVKDYVTKIEVNPSSVTGTYNDELSKLIADNSIKYTVTYAKAGAQSPIALAESMVSGYNKATTTAQNLTITYTDNDSNSYTNGDNFTASLQVTLMNTVSEITITPPTKTTYNHGDSLDLAGGEINLTYEDGTSGTLDISNATITESDGSPLNMSPASYDGTQKVDKTLKIEYSKDGQIGTVNYPITIINDIKSIAVHDPATKTTYNIGDTLDVTDLSISVTRAMGTTEVITVTPDMVTGFDSSKENTNLVLTISYTENGITKTANYTVSVTDTVKSISLNGINPSTVKYGEELDLSGVTIAVTKGSGTTTENVTSSMISGYDKTKLGKQTVTITYGGQTTTFDVTVKDYVTKIEVNPSSVTGTYNDELSKLIADNSIKYTVTYAKAGAQSPIALAESMVSGYNKATTTAQNLTITYTDNDSNSYTNGDNFTASLQVTLMNTVSGITVTPPTKTTYNHGDSLDLTGGEINLTYEDGTTGKLDINKATITESDGSPLNMSPASYGETQKVDKTLKIEYSKDGQTGTVNYPITIINDIKSIAVHDPATKTTYNIGDTLDVTGLSILVTRATGTPKLVTITPD

-1206 TFDVTVKDYV
+1206 SFDVTVKDYV
-1216 TKIEVNPSS
+1216 TKIEVSPDS
-1225 VTGTYNDELSKLITD
+1225 VTGKYNDELSKVIAD
-1240 NSIKYTVT
+1240 NNIKYTVT
-1248 YAKAGA
+1248 YAKAGP

-1266 GYNKATTTAQNLTI
+1266 GYNKSTLTAQNLTI
-1280 TYTDNDSSSYTN
+1280 TYTDNDSNSYTN
-1292 GDNFTASLQV
+1292 GDNFTANLQV

-1325 SLDLTGGEI
+1325 SLDLAGGEI

-1345 LDISKA
+1345 LDIS
-1351 TITESDGSP
+1351 
-1360 LNMSPASYDGTQKV
+1360 N
-1374 DKTLKI
+1374 
-1380 EYSKDGQTG
+1380 
-1389 TVNYPITII
+1389 
-1398 NDIKSIAVHDP
+1398 
-1409 ATKTTYNIGDTL
+1409 
-1421 DVTGLSI
+1421 
-1428 LVTRAMGT
+1428 
-1436 TGVVTVTPDMVT
+1436 
-1448 GFDSSKENT
+1448 
-1457 NLSLTISYTEN
+1457 
-1468 GITKTATYE
+1468 
-1477 VSVVDSVKS
+1477 
-1486 ITINGTPQSEV
+1486 
-1497 KYGEELD
+1497 
-1504 LSKIKLDVTKG
+1504 
-1515 SGTTQET
+1515 
-1522 VTDSMIS
+1522 
-1529 GYDKTKIGKQ
+1529 
-1539 TVTITY
+1539 
-1545 GGQTTTFDV
+1545 
-1554 TVKDYV
+1554 
-1560 TKIEVNPSSVTGTY
+1560 
-1574 NDELSKLITDN
+1574 
-1585 SIKYTVTYA
+1585 
-1594 KAGAQSPIALAES
+1594 
-1607 MVSGYNKATTTAQNL
+1607 
-1622 TITYTDNDS
+1622 
-1631 SSYTNGDNFTASLQ
+1631 
-1645 VTLMNT
+1645 
-1651 VSGITITPPTKTT
+1651 
-1664 YNHGDSLDLTGG
+1664 
-1676 EINLTYEDG
+1676 
-1685 TSGTLDISKATIT
+1685 
-1698 ESDGSPL
+1698 
-1705 NMSPASYDGTQKVD
+1705 
-1719 KTLKIEYS
+1719 
-1727 KDGQTGTVNY
+1727 
-1737 PITIIN
+1737 
-1743 DIKSIAVH
+1743 
-1751 DPATKTTYNIG
+1751 
-1762 DTLDVTGLSILVTR
+1762 
-1776 AMGTTGVVTVTP
+1776 
-1788 DMVTGFDSSKENTNL
+1788 
-1803 SLTISYT
+1803 
-1810 ENGITKTATY
+1810 
-1820 EVSVVDSVK
+1820 
-1829 SITINGTPQSEVKY
+1829 
-1843 GEELDLSK
+1843 
-1851 IKLDVT
+1851 
-1857 KGSGTTQ
+1857 
-1864 ETVTDSMISG
+1864 
-1874 YDKTKIGKQTVT
+1874 
-1886 ITYGGQTTTFDVTV
+1886 
-1900 KDYVTK
+1900 
-1906 IEVNPSSVTGTYNDE
+1906 
-1921 LSKLITDNSIKYTV
+1921 
-1935 TYAKAGAQSPIALAE
+1935 
-1950 SMVSGYNKATTT
+1950 
-1962 AQNLTITYTDND
+1962 
-1974 SSSYTNGDNFTASLQ
+1974 
-1989 VTLMNTVSGIT
+1989 
-2000 ITPPTKT
+2000 
-2007 TYNHGDSLDLTGG
+2007 
-2020 EINLTYEDGTSGT
+2020 
-2033 LDISKATITES
+2033 
-2044 DGSPL
+2044 
-2049 NMSPAS
+2049 
-2055 YDGTQKVD
+2055 
-2063 KTLKIEYSK
+2063 
-2072 DGQTGT
+2072 
-2078 VNYPITI
+2078 
-2085 INDIKSIAVHDPAT
+2085 
-2099 KTTYNIGDTLD
+2099 
-2110 VTGLSILVTRAMGTT
+2110 
-2125 GVVTVTPDMVTGF
+2125 
-2138 DSSKENTN
+2138 
-2146 LSLTISYTENGIT
+2146 
-2159 KTATY
+2159 
-2164 EVSVVDSVKSI
+2164 
-2175 TINGTPQSEVKY
+2175 
-2187 GEELDLSKIKLDVT
+2187 
-2201 KGSGTTQET
+2201 
-2210 VTDSMISG
+2210 
-2218 YDKTKIGKQTV
+2218 
-2229 TITYG
+2229 
-2234 GQTTTFDVTVKDY
+2234 
-2247 VTKIEVNPSSVT
+2247 
-2259 GTYNDELSK
+2259 
-2268 LITDNS
+2268 
-2274 IKYTVT
+2274 
-2280 YAKAGAQSP
+2280 
-2289 IALAESMV
+2289 
-2297 SGYNKATTTAQN
+2297 
-2309 LTITYTDNDSSS
+2309 
-2321 YTNGDN
+2321 
-2327 FTASLQVTLMN
+2327 
-2338 TVSGITIT
+2338 
-2346 PPTKTT
+2346 
-2352 YNHGDSLDLTGGEI
+2352 
-2366 NLTYEDGTSGTL
+2366 
-2378 DISKATI
+2378 ATI

-2518 ISLKTMPPTNYKYG
+2518 ISLKTTPPTNYKYG

-2546 DSGVQTINITNDM
+2546 DSGVQNINITNDM

-2654 QTINVIYEG
+2654 QTINVTYEG

-2698 GLQLEVTSSSGNKQY
+2698 GLQLEVTSSSGSKQH

-2720 VTGFNSNQLGEQI
+2720 VTEFNSNQLGEQI

-2799 TGFDSTSIGAKT
+2799 TGFDSTSIGTKT

-2876 VTGYNSNKL
+2876 VTGYNPNKL

-2900 FPVTVEDYELNS
+2900 FPVTVEDYELNG

-2936 TTKMASGAI
+2936 TIKMASGAI

-2986 LIKGISMNTQPN
+2986 SIKGISMNTQPN
-2998 KTNYDFGANLDV
+2998 KTNYDLGANLDV

-3022 ITVIPVTSNMIS
+3022 ITVIPVTSDMIS
-3034 EYNPKNAGTQ
+3034 GYNPKNAGTQ

-3103 DNQITNDNVQ
+3103 DDQITNDNVQ

>member
-1260 AESMVS
+1260 AESMVN
-1266 GYNKATTTAQNLTI
+1266 GYNKATTTAQNLTV

-1292 GDNFTASLQV
+1292 GNNFTTSLQV

-1428 LVTRAMGT
+1428 LVTRATGT
-1436 TGVVTVTPDMVT
+1436 PKLVTVTPDMVT

-1607 MVSGYNKATTTAQNL
+1607 MVNGYNKATTTAQNL
-1622 TITYTDNDS
+1622 TVTYTDNDS
-1631 SSYTNGDNFTASLQ
+1631 SSYTNGNNFT
-1645 VTLMNT
+1645 T
-1651 VSGITITPPTKTT
+1651 
-1664 YNHGDSLDLTGG
+1664 
-1676 EINLTYEDG
+1676 
-1685 TSGTLDISKATIT
+1685 
-1698 ESDGSPL
+1698 
-1705 NMSPASYDGTQKVD
+1705 
-1719 KTLKIEYS
+1719 
-1727 KDGQTGTVNY
+1727 
-1737 PITIIN
+1737 
-1743 DIKSIAVH
+1743 
-1751 DPATKTTYNIG
+1751 
-1762 DTLDVTGLSILVTR
+1762 
-1776 AMGTTGVVTVTP
+1776 
-1788 DMVTGFDSSKENTNL
+1788 
-1803 SLTISYT
+1803 
-1810 ENGITKTATY
+1810 
-1820 EVSVVDSVK
+1820 
-1829 SITINGTPQSEVKY
+1829 
-1843 GEELDLSK
+1843 
-1851 IKLDVT
+1851 
-1857 KGSGTTQ
+1857 
-1864 ETVTDSMISG
+1864 
-1874 YDKTKIGKQTVT
+1874 
-1886 ITYGGQTTTFDVTV
+1886 
-1900 KDYVTK
+1900 
-1906 IEVNPSSVTGTYNDE
+1906 
-1921 LSKLITDNSIKYTV
+1921 
-1935 TYAKAGAQSPIALAE
+1935 
-1950 SMVSGYNKATTT
+1950 
-1962 AQNLTITYTDND
+1962 
-1974 SSSYTNGDNFTASLQ
+1974 
-1989 VTLMNTVSGIT
+1989 
-2000 ITPPTKT
+2000 
-2007 TYNHGDSLDLTGG
+2007 
-2020 EINLTYEDGTSGT
+2020 
-2033 LDISKATITES
+2033 
-2044 DGSPL
+2044 
-2049 NMSPAS
+2049 
-2055 YDGTQKVD
+2055 
-2063 KTLKIEYSK
+2063 
-2072 DGQTGT
+2072 
-2078 VNYPITI
+2078 
-2085 INDIKSIAVHDPAT
+2085 
-2099 KTTYNIGDTLD
+2099 
-2110 VTGLSILVTRAMGTT
+2110 
-2125 GVVTVTPDMVTGF
+2125 
-2138 DSSKENTN
+2138 
-2146 LSLTISYTENGIT
+2146 
-2159 KTATY
+2159 
-2164 EVSVVDSVKSI
+2164 
-2175 TINGTPQSEVKY
+2175 
-2187 GEELDLSKIKLDVT
+2187 
-2201 KGSGTTQET
+2201 
-2210 VTDSMISG
+2210 
-2218 YDKTKIGKQTV
+2218 
-2229 TITYG
+2229 
-2234 GQTTTFDVTVKDY
+2234 
-2247 VTKIEVNPSSVT
+2247 
-2259 GTYNDELSK
+2259 
-2268 LITDNS
+2268 
-2274 IKYTVT
+2274 
-2280 YAKAGAQSP
+2280 
-2289 IALAESMV
+2289 
-2297 SGYNKATTTAQN
+2297 
-2309 LTITYTDNDSSS
+2309 
-2321 YTNGDN
+2321 
-2327 FTASLQVTLMN
+2327 SLQVTLMN